1 MKNISTYN
9 IFLVLYIFLFSV
21 CYSQAQNSY
30 EFLPLSD
37 EINQTTISTIIKD
50 DDGML
55 WLGSSG
61 DGVFK
66 YNSLDLKNYKKEAV
80 NNQNSLNSS
89 FIHTLLKDKNNDIWA
104 GTQEGLNIYN
114 RDLDYFKSV
123 NFKKDGEKAK
133 FAVHAINELNDSILL
148 IGTHQFGLLKLNI
161 NNYNFKN
168 VDYKSSYPNT
178 SLLINSI
185 VKTYD
190 GSYIVG
196 TNHGLMSYDPYNNVL
211 QLAKFDSENKYET
224 ITSSIE
230 SIIIDKNKTIW
241 LGTSSKGLMKL
252 YLKNNNYTIENLPI
266 TEKRILSL
274 SIKQNGNLLCGTEN
288 DGLFEIHQ
296 EEEEEE
302 KNKIVNH
309 KFDKNAQNGIK
320 SNSIWSIY
328 TDEKNRIWLGYYNNG
343 IDVYNENYN
352 KFKLLK
358 SITGYPN
365 SLSSSSVTGIIKD
378 DKDRLW
384 ISTTESGIDVY
395 NPKTR
400 EFTNLINKT
409 NNIANGIDKL
419 ETTTIYKDSK
429 GNILIGTWESGFYIL
444 KKNSTRF
451 KNIKKKN
458 SDLKSDKIMSF
469 AEDSEG
475 TIWIGTFFGGLYSY
489 NTFNNKVK
497 HHNSL
502 EFIKH
507 NINTSN
513 IRKVIVD
520 NKDNIWVG
528 TRSGLYRINKND
540 NFSIT
545 PFNNRFKSILGEN
558 NNSTIVYGLFEDN
571 KYNIWIGSLDY
582 GLFKYNYET
591 DKISWF
597 NSNNGLIHESI
608 SSITQDKNGMIWIS
622 GNKGLTKFDSKKNLF
637 TNFNKDDG
645 LSSNKFNYNS
655 VFRDSELLYFGGLN
669 GVNYFNPDKI
679 QYNEEL
685 PLVYLKDLKL
695 SNELARINQAESPLK
710 KSLATTN
717 KLTLN
722 HKQSFFSIEY
732 IGVNYTRSENN
743 QYAYLLEGF
752 DEKWNYV
759 GSKTNATFTNVPAGN
774 YIFQVKA
781 SNNDGLWNETPTK
794 LNIEILP
801 AWWQTKIAW
810 IFYLFTLIILSVISY
825 KIVNTRIKEKRTLKF
840 EREEHKQLEA
850 LNSKKI
856 QFFTNISHEFRTPLT
871 LILNPLNDIIK
882 EDLHNLSKKTKS
894 KLEIIHKNSNRL
906 SRLINELM
914 DFRKLQ
920 FNKMS
925 VNASKIDLI
934 PFIEEVSSHF
944 EDEATKKNIILS
956 VDFSEKPIIIW
967 GDPSML
973 EKIIFNL
980 LSNAFKVTPLDGMV
994 SIFIKKSSDKINFE
1008 LIDPKELFEC
1018 IEIIIEDT
1026 GTGIKKENINKIFD
1040 RFYQVTEFDKQ
1051 YYGGT
1056 GIGLEVVRNFIE
1068 LHKGKIEVSSKV
1080 NIGTQFKIYFP
1091 SGNKHLESSIIS
1103 NKQTDKFISKNTQP
1117 ILAPF
1122 VDVNNK
1128 VNNKTLLIIDDN
1140 SELRSYLNNELSND
1154 YSILLAENG
1163 QLGFNLANKHVPDI
1177 IITDVMMPI
1186 MDGIELCKMI
1196 KNDLR
1201 TSHIPI
1207 MMITAKGM
1215 EIDKIKGIDSG
1226 ADVYLQKPFNM
1237 NVLKSHLKQLISTR
1251 KILFK
1256 KYLSGID
1263 FSENTTSLDQ
1273 EFILNVLGYIN
1284 NNISDN
1290 NLNVENLADELL
1302 LSRSKLYRKIK
1313 ALTGLT
1319 ANEFIRNIRLEKS
1332 KEFIENTEFSISEIC
1347 YKVGFS
1353 SPSYFTKC
1361 FKIQYGYL
1369 PKEIRE
1375 NKI

>member
-1 MKNISTYN
+1 MKNNLKYN
-9 IFLVLYIFLFSV
+9 IFLGIYISLINIIS
-21 CYSQAQNSY
+21 SQYQNNY
-30 EFLPLSD
+30 EFIPLSD
-37 EINQTTISTIIKD
+37 DINQTTISCIVKD

-66 YNSLDLKNYKKEAV
+66 YNSLDFKVYKKEAI
-80 NNQNSLNSS
+80 NNKSTLNSS
-89 FIHTLLKDKNNDIWA
+89 FVHSLLKDKNNNIWA
-104 GTQEGLNIYN
+104 GTQEGLNFYS
-114 RDLDYFKSV
+114 RDLDKFNSITF
-123 NFKKDGEKAK
+123 NEANQNIK
-133 FAVHAINELNDSILL
+133 FAVHAIEEFNDSTLL
-148 IGTHQFGLLKLNI
+148 VGTHQNGLLKLNK
-161 NNYNFKN
+161 NDYSFKRVN
-168 VDYKSSYPNT
+168 YKSNNSIS

-185 VKTYD
+185 VKTED
-190 GSYIVG
+190 EKFIVG
-196 TNHGLMSYDPYNNVL
+196 TNQGLMTFDPYNSTL
-211 QLAKFDSENKYET
+211 QLTKFDLNDKYET
-224 ITSSIE
+224 VESSIE
-230 SIIIDKNKTIW
+230 SILIDNNKTLW
-241 LGTSSKGLMKL
+241 LGTSSKGLIKITNTDDS
-252 YLKNNNYTIENLPI
+252 YKIQNLMI
-266 TEKRILSL
+266 TNKRVLSL
-274 SIKQNGNLLCGTEN
+274 SLKQDGNILCGTEN
-288 DGLFEIHQ
+288 DGLFEISN
-296 EEEEEE
+296 E
-302 KNKIVNH
+302 KNEIENY
-309 KFDKNAQNGIK
+309 KFDKNIQDGIK
-320 SNSIWSIY
+320 SNSIWSTY

-352 KFKLLK
+352 KFKSLR
-358 SITGYPN
+358 SISGYSN

-384 ISTTESGIDVY
+384 ISTTEGGIDVY
-395 NPKTR
+395 DRKTSR
-400 EFTNLINKT
+400 FTNLINNK
-409 NNIANGIDKL
+409 NNIANGLDKL
-419 ETTTIYKDSK
+419 ETTSIFKDSN

-444 KKNSTRF
+444 KKNSKRF
-451 KNIKKKN
+451 KNINN
-458 SDLKSDKIMSF
+458 SNSKLKSDKVMSF
-469 AEDSEG
+469 AEDSNG

-489 NTFNNKVK
+489 NTYNNKVS
-497 HHNSL
+497 HYDSSAFV
-502 EFIKH
+502 EY

-520 NKDNIWVG
+520 NKDNIWIG
-528 TRSGLYRINKND
+528 TRAGLYRINKNEED
-540 NFSIT
+540 SFSIT
-545 PFNNRFKSILGEN
+545 SFNERFKTILGEN
-558 NNSTIVYGLFEDN
+558 ISSTIVYSLFEDEL
-571 KYNIWIGSLDY
+571 KNIWIGSLDY
-582 GLFKYNYET
+582 GLFKYNYDT
-591 DKISWF
+591 DEINWF
-597 NSNNGLIHESI
+597 NNDNGFIHESI
-608 SSITQDKNGMIWIS
+608 SSIAQDQNGHLWIS
-622 GNKGLTKFDSKKNLF
+622 GNKGLTKYDPYKNLF
-637 TNFNKDDG
+637 YNFNKDDG
-645 LSSNKFNYNS
+645 LSSNRFNYNS
-655 VFRDSELLYFGGLN
+655 VFTDNELLYFGGLN
-669 GVNYFNPDKI
+669 GLNYFNPDKI

-695 SNELARINQAESPLK
+695 SNELVAIGDLKSPLQ
-710 KSLATTN
+710 KSLSTTD
-717 KLTLN
+717 KLTLSHN
-722 HKQSFFSIEY
+722 QSFFSIEY
-732 IGVNYTRSENN
+732 VGVNYTRSKNN

-759 GSKTNATFTNVPAGN
+759 GSKTNATFTNVPAGD

-781 SNNDGLWNETPTK
+781 SNNDGLWNEIPTK
-794 LNIEILP
+794 LNIKILP
-801 AWWQTKIAW
+801 AWWQSNLAW
-810 IFYLFTLIILSVISY
+810 LIYLLTLMTISYISY
-825 KIVNTRIKEKRTLKF
+825 KVFIERIRERRILKF

-882 EDLHNLSKKTKS
+882 GDFSNLSLTTKN

-925 VNASKIDLI
+925 VNASKINLI

-944 EDEATKKNIILS
+944 EGEATEKNIILS
-956 VDFSEKPIIIW
+956 VDYSENPINVW

-980 LSNAFKVTPLDGMV
+980 LSNAFKVTPTNGMV
-994 SIFIKKSSDKINFE
+994 SIYINKSSNKINFP
-1008 LIDPKELFEC
+1008 LIDPEKLLES

-1026 GTGIKKENINKIFD
+1026 GSGIKKENINKIFD

-1068 LHKGKIEVSSKV
+1068 LHKGKIEVSSKL
-1080 NIGTQFKIYFP
+1080 NIGTQFKIQLP
-1091 SGNKHLESSIIS
+1091 NGNKHLEIKNKNITVKYNS
-1103 NKQTDKFISKNTQP
+1103 NDNLQTKLTAFENS
-1117 ILAPF
+1117 
-1122 VDVNNK
+1122 NNK
-1128 VNNKTLLIIDDN
+1128 SKDKTLLIIDDN
-1140 SELRSYLNNELSND
+1140 SELRSYLNNELDTN
-1154 YSILLAENG
+1154 YNILLAENG
-1163 QLGFNLANKHVPDI
+1163 KIGFELANKHIPDI
-1177 IITDVMMPI
+1177 IITDVMMPV
-1186 MDGIELCKMI
+1186 MDGIELCEMI

-1215 EIDKIKGIDSG
+1215 EVDKIKGIDSG

-1273 EFILNVLGYIN
+1273 EFILNVLNYIN
-1284 NNISDN
+1284 KNISDN

-1319 ANEFIRNIRLEKS
+1319 ANEFIRNVRLEKS
-1332 KEFIENTEFSISEIC
+1332 KEILENSEFSISEIC

-1361 FKIQYGYL
+1361 FKLQYGVL

-1375 NKI
+1375 DKN

>member
-1 MKNISTYN
+1 MKNNLKYN
-9 IFLVLYIFLFSV
+9 IFLGIYISLINIIS
-21 CYSQAQNSY
+21 SQYQNNY
-30 EFLPLSD
+30 EFIPLSD
-37 EINQTTISTIIKD
+37 DINQTTISCIVKD

-66 YNSLDLKNYKKEAV
+66 YNSLDFKVYKKEAI
-80 NNQNSLNSS
+80 NNKSTLNSS
-89 FIHTLLKDKNNDIWA
+89 FVHSLLKDKNNNIWA
-104 GTQEGLNIYN
+104 GTQEGLNFYS
-114 RDLDYFKSV
+114 RDLDKFNSITF
-123 NFKKDGEKAK
+123 NEANQNIK
-133 FAVHAINELNDSILL
+133 FAVHAIEEFNDSTLL
-148 IGTHQFGLLKLNI
+148 VGTHQNGLLKLNK
-161 NNYNFKN
+161 NDYSFKRVN
-168 VDYKSSYPNT
+168 YKSNNSIS

-185 VKTYD
+185 VKTED
-190 GSYIVG
+190 EKFIVG
-196 TNHGLMSYDPYNNVL
+196 TNQGLMTFDPYNSTL
-211 QLAKFDSENKYET
+211 QLTKFDLNDKYET
-224 ITSSIE
+224 VESSIE
-230 SIIIDKNKTIW
+230 SILIDNNKTLW
-241 LGTSSKGLMKL
+241 LGTSSKGLIKITNTDNS
-252 YLKNNNYTIENLPI
+252 YKIQNLMI
-266 TEKRILSL
+266 TNKRVLSL
-274 SIKQNGNLLCGTEN
+274 SLKQDGNILCGTEN
-288 DGLFEIHQ
+288 DGLFEISN
-296 EEEEEE
+296 E
-302 KNKIVNH
+302 KNEIENY
-309 KFDKNAQNGIK
+309 KFDKNIQDGIK
-320 SNSIWSIY
+320 SNSIWSTY

-352 KFKLLK
+352 KFKSLR
-358 SITGYPN
+358 SISGYSN

-384 ISTTESGIDVY
+384 ISTTEGGIDVY
-395 NPKTR
+395 DKKTSR
-400 EFTNLINKT
+400 FTNLINNK
-409 NNIANGIDKL
+409 NNIANGLDKL
-419 ETTTIYKDSK
+419 ETTSIFKDSN

-444 KKNSTRF
+444 KKNSRRF
-451 KNIKKKN
+451 KNINN
-458 SDLKSDKIMSF
+458 SNSKLKSDKVMSF
-469 AEDSEG
+469 AEDSNG

-489 NTFNNKVK
+489 NTYNNKVS
-497 HHNSL
+497 HYDSSAFV
-502 EFIKH
+502 EY

-520 NKDNIWVG
+520 NKDNIWIG
-528 TRSGLYRINKND
+528 TRAGLYRINKNEED
-540 NFSIT
+540 SFSIT
-545 PFNNRFKSILGEN
+545 SFNERFKTILGEN
-558 NNSTIVYGLFEDN
+558 ISSTIVYSLFEDEL
-571 KYNIWIGSLDY
+571 KNIWIGSLDY
-582 GLFKYNYET
+582 GLFKYNYDT
-591 DKISWF
+591 DEINWF
-597 NSNNGLIHESI
+597 NNDNGFIHESI
-608 SSITQDKNGMIWIS
+608 SSIAQDQNGHLWIS
-622 GNKGLTKFDSKKNLF
+622 GNKGLTKYDPYKNLF
-637 TNFNKDDG
+637 YNFNKDDG

-655 VFRDSELLYFGGLN
+655 VFTDNELLYFGGLN
-669 GVNYFNPDKI
+669 GLNYFNPDKI

-695 SNELARINQAESPLK
+695 SNELVAIGDLKSPLQ
-710 KSLATTN
+710 KSLSTTD
-717 KLTLN
+717 KLTLSHN
-722 HKQSFFSIEY
+722 QSFFSIEY
-732 IGVNYTRSENN
+732 VGVNYTRSKNN

-759 GSKTNATFTNVPAGN
+759 GSKTNATFTNVPAGD

-781 SNNDGLWNETPTK
+781 SNNDGLWNEIPTK
-794 LNIEILP
+794 LNIKILP
-801 AWWQTKIAW
+801 AWWQSNLAW
-810 IFYLFTLIILSVISY
+810 LIYLLTLMTISYISY
-825 KIVNTRIKEKRTLKF
+825 KVFIERIRERRILKF

-882 EDLHNLSKKTKS
+882 GDFSNLSLTTKN

-925 VNASKIDLI
+925 VNASKINLI

-944 EDEATKKNIILS
+944 EGEATEKNIILS
-956 VDFSEKPIIIW
+956 VDYSENPINVW

-980 LSNAFKVTPLDGMV
+980 LSNAFKVTPTNGMV
-994 SIFIKKSSDKINFE
+994 SIYINKSSNKINFP
-1008 LIDPKELFEC
+1008 LIDPEKLLES

-1026 GTGIKKENINKIFD
+1026 GSGIKKENINKIFD

-1068 LHKGKIEVSSKV
+1068 LHKGKIEVSSKL
-1080 NIGTQFKIYFP
+1080 NIGTQFKIQLP
-1091 SGNKHLESSIIS
+1091 NGNKHLEIKNITVKYNS
-1103 NKQTDKFISKNTQP
+1103 NDNLQTKLTAFENS
-1117 ILAPF
+1117 
-1122 VDVNNK
+1122 NNK
-1128 VNNKTLLIIDDN
+1128 SKDKTLLIIDDN
-1140 SELRSYLNNELSND
+1140 SELRSYLNNELDSN
-1154 YSILLAENG
+1154 YNILLAENG
-1163 QLGFNLANKHVPDI
+1163 KIGFELANKHIPDI
-1177 IITDVMMPI
+1177 IITDVMMPV
-1186 MDGIELCKMI
+1186 MDGIELCEMI

-1215 EIDKIKGIDSG
+1215 EVDKIKGIDSG

-1273 EFILNVLGYIN
+1273 EFILNVLNYIN
-1284 NNISDN
+1284 KNISDN

-1319 ANEFIRNIRLEKS
+1319 ANEFIRNVRLEKS
-1332 KEFIENTEFSISEIC
+1332 KEILENSEFSISEIC

-1361 FKIQYGYL
+1361 FKLQYGVL

-1375 NKI
+1375 DKN

>member
-1 MKNISTYN
+1 MKNNLKYN
-9 IFLVLYIFLFSV
+9 IFLGIYISLINIIS
-21 CYSQAQNSY
+21 SQYQNNY
-30 EFLPLSD
+30 EFIPLSD
-37 EINQTTISTIIKD
+37 DINQTTISCIVKD

-66 YNSLDLKNYKKEAV
+66 YNSLDFKVYKKEAI
-80 NNQNSLNSS
+80 NNKSTLNSS
-89 FIHTLLKDKNNDIWA
+89 FVHSLLKDKNNNIWA
-104 GTQEGLNIYN
+104 GTQEGLNFYS
-114 RDLDYFKSV
+114 RDLDKFNSITF
-123 NFKKDGEKAK
+123 NEANQNIK
-133 FAVHAINELNDSILL
+133 FAVHAIEEFNDSTLL
-148 IGTHQFGLLKLNI
+148 VGTHQNGLLKLNK
-161 NNYNFKN
+161 NDYSFKRVN
-168 VDYKSSYPNT
+168 YKSNNSIS

-185 VKTYD
+185 VKTED
-190 GSYIVG
+190 EKFIVG
-196 TNHGLMSYDPYNNVL
+196 TNQGLMTFDPYNSTL
-211 QLAKFDSENKYET
+211 QLTKFDLNDKYET
-224 ITSSIE
+224 VESSIE
-230 SIIIDKNKTIW
+230 SILIDNNKTLW
-241 LGTSSKGLMKL
+241 LGTSSKGLIKITNTDDS
-252 YLKNNNYTIENLPI
+252 YKIQNLMI
-266 TEKRILSL
+266 TNKRVLSL
-274 SIKQNGNLLCGTEN
+274 SLKQDGNILCGTEN
-288 DGLFEIHQ
+288 DGLFEISN
-296 EEEEEE
+296 E
-302 KNKIVNH
+302 KNEIENY
-309 KFDKNAQNGIK
+309 KFDKNIQDGIK
-320 SNSIWSIY
+320 SNSIWSTY

-352 KFKLLK
+352 KFKSLR
-358 SITGYPN
+358 SISGYSN

-384 ISTTESGIDVY
+384 ISTTEGGIDVY
-395 NPKTR
+395 DRKTSR
-400 EFTNLINKT
+400 FTNLINNK
-409 NNIANGIDKL
+409 NNIANGLDKL
-419 ETTTIYKDSK
+419 ETTSIFKDSN

-444 KKNSTRF
+444 KKNSKRF
-451 KNIKKKN
+451 KNINN
-458 SDLKSDKIMSF
+458 SNSKLKSDKVMSF
-469 AEDSEG
+469 AEDSNG

-489 NTFNNKVK
+489 NTYNNKVS
-497 HHNSL
+497 HYDSSAFV
-502 EFIKH
+502 EY

-520 NKDNIWVG
+520 NKDNIWIG
-528 TRSGLYRINKND
+528 TRAGLYRINKNEED
-540 NFSIT
+540 SFSIT
-545 PFNNRFKSILGEN
+545 SFNERFKTILGEN
-558 NNSTIVYGLFEDN
+558 ISSTIVYSLFEDEL
-571 KYNIWIGSLDY
+571 KNIWIGSLDY
-582 GLFKYNYET
+582 GLFKYNYDT
-591 DKISWF
+591 DEINWF
-597 NSNNGLIHESI
+597 NNDNGFIHESI
-608 SSITQDKNGMIWIS
+608 SSIAQDQNGHLWIS
-622 GNKGLTKFDSKKNLF
+622 GNKGLTKYDPYKNLF
-637 TNFNKDDG
+637 YNFNKDDG

-655 VFRDSELLYFGGLN
+655 VFTDNELLYFGGLN
-669 GVNYFNPDKI
+669 GLNYFNPDKI

-695 SNELARINQAESPLK
+695 SNELVAIGDLKSPLQ
-710 KSLATTN
+710 KSLSTTD
-717 KLTLN
+717 KLTLSHN
-722 HKQSFFSIEY
+722 QSFFSIEY
-732 IGVNYTRSENN
+732 VGVNYTRSKNN

-759 GSKTNATFTNVPAGN
+759 GSKTNATFTNVPAGD

-781 SNNDGLWNETPTK
+781 SNNDGLWNEIPTK
-794 LNIEILP
+794 LNIKILP
-801 AWWQTKIAW
+801 AWWQSNLAW
-810 IFYLFTLIILSVISY
+810 LIYLLTLMTISYISY
-825 KIVNTRIKEKRTLKF
+825 KVFIDRIRERRILKF

-882 EDLHNLSKKTKS
+882 GDFSNLSLTTKN

-925 VNASKIDLI
+925 VNASKINLI

-944 EDEATKKNIILS
+944 EGEATEKNIILS
-956 VDFSEKPIIIW
+956 VDYSENPINVW

-980 LSNAFKVTPLDGMV
+980 LSNAFKVTPTNGMV
-994 SIFIKKSSDKINFE
+994 SIYINKSSNKINFP
-1008 LIDPKELFEC
+1008 LIDPEKLLES

-1026 GTGIKKENINKIFD
+1026 GSGIKKENINKIFD

-1068 LHKGKIEVSSKV
+1068 LHKGKIEVSSKL
-1080 NIGTQFKIYFP
+1080 NIGTQFKIQLP
-1091 SGNKHLESSIIS
+1091 NGNKHLEIKNKNITVKYNS
-1103 NKQTDKFISKNTQP
+1103 NDNLQTKLTAFENS
-1117 ILAPF
+1117 
-1122 VDVNNK
+1122 NNK
-1128 VNNKTLLIIDDN
+1128 SKDKTLLIIDDN
-1140 SELRSYLNNELSND
+1140 SELRSYLNNELDTN
-1154 YSILLAENG
+1154 YNILLAENG
-1163 QLGFNLANKHVPDI
+1163 KIGFELANKHIPDI
-1177 IITDVMMPI
+1177 IITDVMMPV
-1186 MDGIELCKMI
+1186 MDGIELCEMI

-1215 EIDKIKGIDSG
+1215 EVDKIKGIDSG

-1273 EFILNVLGYIN
+1273 EFILNVLNYIN
-1284 NNISDN
+1284 KNISDN

-1319 ANEFIRNIRLEKS
+1319 ANEFIRNVRLEKS
-1332 KEFIENTEFSISEIC
+1332 KEILENSEFSISEIC

-1361 FKIQYGYL
+1361 FKLQYGVL

-1375 NKI
+1375 DKN

>member
-1 MKNISTYN
+1 MKNNLKYN
-9 IFLVLYIFLFSV
+9 IFLGIYISLINIIS
-21 CYSQAQNSY
+21 SQYQNNY
-30 EFLPLSD
+30 EFIPLSD
-37 EINQTTISTIIKD
+37 DINQTTISCIVKD

-66 YNSLDLKNYKKEAV
+66 YNSLDFKVYKKEAI
-80 NNQNSLNSS
+80 NNKSTLNSS
-89 FIHTLLKDKNNDIWA
+89 FVHSLLKDKNNNIWA
-104 GTQEGLNIYN
+104 GTQEGLNFYS
-114 RDLDYFKSV
+114 RDLDKFNSITF
-123 NFKKDGEKAK
+123 NEANQNIK
-133 FAVHAINELNDSILL
+133 FAVHAIEEFNDSTLL
-148 IGTHQFGLLKLNI
+148 VGTHQNGLLKLNK
-161 NNYNFKN
+161 NDYSFKRVN
-168 VDYKSSYPNT
+168 YKSNNSIS

-185 VKTYD
+185 VKTED
-190 GSYIVG
+190 EKFIVG
-196 TNHGLMSYDPYNNVL
+196 TNQGLMTFDPYNSTL
-211 QLAKFDSENKYET
+211 QLTKFDLNDKYET
-224 ITSSIE
+224 VESSIE
-230 SIIIDKNKTIW
+230 SILIDNNKTLW
-241 LGTSSKGLMKL
+241 LGTSSKGLIKITNTDDS
-252 YLKNNNYTIENLPI
+252 YKIQNLMI
-266 TEKRILSL
+266 TNKRVLSL
-274 SIKQNGNLLCGTEN
+274 SLKQDGNILCGTEN
-288 DGLFEIHQ
+288 DGLFEISN
-296 EEEEEE
+296 E
-302 KNKIVNH
+302 KNEIENY
-309 KFDKNAQNGIK
+309 KFDKNIQDGIK
-320 SNSIWSIY
+320 SNSIWSTY

-352 KFKLLK
+352 KFKSLR
-358 SITGYPN
+358 SISGYSN

-384 ISTTESGIDVY
+384 ISTTEGGIDVY
-395 NPKTR
+395 DRKTSR
-400 EFTNLINKT
+400 FTNLINNK
-409 NNIANGIDKL
+409 NNIANGLDKL
-419 ETTTIYKDSK
+419 ETTSIFKDSN

-444 KKNSTRF
+444 KKNSKRF
-451 KNIKKKN
+451 KNINN
-458 SDLKSDKIMSF
+458 SNSKLKSDKVMSF
-469 AEDSEG
+469 AEDSNG

-489 NTFNNKVK
+489 NTYNNKVS
-497 HHNSL
+497 HYDSSAFV
-502 EFIKH
+502 EY

-520 NKDNIWVG
+520 NKDNIWIG
-528 TRSGLYRINKND
+528 TRAGLYRINKNEED
-540 NFSIT
+540 SFSIT
-545 PFNNRFKSILGEN
+545 SFNERFKTILGEN
-558 NNSTIVYGLFEDN
+558 ISSTIVYSLFEDEL
-571 KYNIWIGSLDY
+571 KNIWIGSLDY
-582 GLFKYNYET
+582 GLFKYNYDT
-591 DKISWF
+591 DEINWF
-597 NSNNGLIHESI
+597 NNDNGFIHESI
-608 SSITQDKNGMIWIS
+608 SSIAQDQNRHLWIS
-622 GNKGLTKFDSKKNLF
+622 GNKGLTKYDPYKNLF
-637 TNFNKDDG
+637 YNFNKDDG

-655 VFRDSELLYFGGLN
+655 VFTDNELLYFGGLN
-669 GVNYFNPDKI
+669 GLNYFNPDKI

-695 SNELARINQAESPLK
+695 SNELVAIGDLKSPLQ
-710 KSLATTN
+710 KSLSTTD
-717 KLTLN
+717 KLTLSHN
-722 HKQSFFSIEY
+722 QSFFSIEY
-732 IGVNYTRSENN
+732 VGVNYTRSKNN

-759 GSKTNATFTNVPAGN
+759 GSKTNATFTNVPAGD

-781 SNNDGLWNETPTK
+781 SNNDGLWNEIPTK
-794 LNIEILP
+794 LNIKILP
-801 AWWQTKIAW
+801 AWWQSNLAW
-810 IFYLFTLIILSVISY
+810 LIYLLTLMTISYISY
-825 KIVNTRIKEKRTLKF
+825 KVVIERIRERRILKF

-882 EDLHNLSKKTKS
+882 GDFSNLSLTTKN

-925 VNASKIDLI
+925 VNASKINLI

-944 EDEATKKNIILS
+944 EGEATEKNIILS
-956 VDFSEKPIIIW
+956 VDYSENPINVW

-980 LSNAFKVTPLDGMV
+980 LSNAFKVTPTNGMV
-994 SIFIKKSSDKINFE
+994 SIYINKSSNKINFP
-1008 LIDPKELFEC
+1008 LIDPEKLLES

-1026 GTGIKKENINKIFD
+1026 GSGIKKENINKIFD

-1068 LHKGKIEVSSKV
+1068 LHKGKIEVSSKL
-1080 NIGTQFKIYFP
+1080 NIGTQFKIQLP
-1091 SGNKHLESSIIS
+1091 NGNKHLEIKNKNITVKYNS
-1103 NKQTDKFISKNTQP
+1103 NDNLQTKLTAFENS
-1117 ILAPF
+1117 
-1122 VDVNNK
+1122 NNK
-1128 VNNKTLLIIDDN
+1128 SKDKTLLIIDDN
-1140 SELRSYLNNELSND
+1140 SELRSYLNNELDTN
-1154 YSILLAENG
+1154 YNILLAENG
-1163 QLGFNLANKHVPDI
+1163 KIGFELANKHIPDI
-1177 IITDVMMPI
+1177 IITDVMMPV
-1186 MDGIELCKMI
+1186 MDGIELCEMI

-1215 EIDKIKGIDSG
+1215 EVDKIKGIDSG

-1273 EFILNVLGYIN
+1273 EFILNVLNYIN
-1284 NNISDN
+1284 KNISDN

-1319 ANEFIRNIRLEKS
+1319 ANEFIRNVRLEKS
-1332 KEFIENTEFSISEIC
+1332 KEILENSEFSISEIC

-1361 FKIQYGYL
+1361 FKLQYGVL

-1375 NKI
+1375 DKN

>member
-1 MKNISTYN
+1 MKNNLKYN
-9 IFLVLYIFLFSV
+9 IFLGIYISLINIIS
-21 CYSQAQNSY
+21 SQYQNNY
-30 EFLPLSD
+30 EFIPLSD
-37 EINQTTISTIIKD
+37 DINQTTISCIVKD

-66 YNSLDLKNYKKEAV
+66 YNSLDFKVYKKEAI
-80 NNQNSLNSS
+80 NNKSTLNSS
-89 FIHTLLKDKNNDIWA
+89 FVHSLLKDKNNNIWA
-104 GTQEGLNIYN
+104 GTQEGLNFYS
-114 RDLDYFKSV
+114 RDLDKFNSITF
-123 NFKKDGEKAK
+123 NEANQNIK
-133 FAVHAINELNDSILL
+133 FAVHAIEEFNDSTLL
-148 IGTHQFGLLKLNI
+148 VGTHQNGLLKLNK
-161 NNYNFKN
+161 NDYSFKRVN
-168 VDYKSSYPNT
+168 YKSNNSIS

-185 VKTYD
+185 VKTED
-190 GSYIVG
+190 EKFIVG
-196 TNHGLMSYDPYNNVL
+196 TNQGLMTFDPYNSTL
-211 QLAKFDSENKYET
+211 QLTKFDLNDKYET
-224 ITSSIE
+224 VESSIE
-230 SIIIDKNKTIW
+230 SILIDNNKTLW
-241 LGTSSKGLMKL
+241 LGTSSKGLIKITNTDDS
-252 YLKNNNYTIENLPI
+252 YKIQNLMI
-266 TEKRILSL
+266 TNKRVLSL
-274 SIKQNGNLLCGTEN
+274 SLKQDGNILCGTEN
-288 DGLFEIHQ
+288 DGLFEISN
-296 EEEEEE
+296 E
-302 KNKIVNH
+302 KNEIENY
-309 KFDKNAQNGIK
+309 KFDKNIQDGIK
-320 SNSIWSIY
+320 SNSIWSTY

-352 KFKLLK
+352 KFKSLR
-358 SITGYPN
+358 SISGYSN

-384 ISTTESGIDVY
+384 ISTTEGGIDVY
-395 NPKTR
+395 DKKTSR
-400 EFTNLINKT
+400 FTNLINNK
-409 NNIANGIDKL
+409 NNIANGLDKL
-419 ETTTIYKDSK
+419 ETTSIFKDSN

-444 KKNSTRF
+444 KKNSKRF
-451 KNIKKKN
+451 KNINN
-458 SDLKSDKIMSF
+458 SNSKLKSDKVMSF
-469 AEDSEG
+469 AEDSNG

-489 NTFNNKVK
+489 NTYNNKVS
-497 HHNSL
+497 HYDSSAFV
-502 EFIKH
+502 EY

-520 NKDNIWVG
+520 NKDNIWIG
-528 TRSGLYRINKND
+528 TRAGLYRINKNEED
-540 NFSIT
+540 SFSIT
-545 PFNNRFKSILGEN
+545 SFNESFKTILGEN
-558 NNSTIVYGLFEDN
+558 ISSTIVYSLFEDEL
-571 KYNIWIGSLDY
+571 KNIWIGSLDY
-582 GLFKYNYET
+582 GLFKYNYDT
-591 DKISWF
+591 DEINWF
-597 NSNNGLIHESI
+597 NNDNGFIHESI
-608 SSITQDKNGMIWIS
+608 SSIAQDQNGHLWIS
-622 GNKGLTKFDSKKNLF
+622 GNKGLTKYDPYKNLF
-637 TNFNKDDG
+637 YNFNKDDG
-645 LSSNKFNYNS
+645 LSSNRFNYNS
-655 VFRDSELLYFGGLN
+655 VFTDNELLYFGGLN
-669 GVNYFNPDKI
+669 GLNYFNPNKI

-695 SNELARINQAESPLK
+695 SNELVTIGDLKSPLQ
-710 KSLATTN
+710 KSLSTTD
-717 KLTLN
+717 KLTLSHN
-722 HKQSFFSIEY
+722 QSFFSIEY
-732 IGVNYTRSENN
+732 VGVNYTRSKNN

-781 SNNDGLWNETPTK
+781 SNNDGLWNEIPTK
-794 LNIEILP
+794 LNIKILP
-801 AWWQTKIAW
+801 AWWQSNLAW
-810 IFYLFTLIILSVISY
+810 LIYLLTIMTISYISY
-825 KIVNTRIKEKRTLKF
+825 KVFIERIRERRILKF

-882 EDLHNLSKKTKS
+882 GDFSNLSLTTKN

-925 VNASKIDLI
+925 VNASKINLI

-944 EDEATKKNIILS
+944 EGEATEKNIILS
-956 VDFSEKPIIIW
+956 VDYSENPINVW

-980 LSNAFKVTPLDGMV
+980 LSNAFKVTPTNGMV
-994 SIFIKKSSDKINFE
+994 SIYINKSSNKINFP
-1008 LIDPKELFEC
+1008 LIDPEKLLES

-1026 GTGIKKENINKIFD
+1026 GSGIKKENINKIFD

-1068 LHKGKIEVSSKV
+1068 LHKGKIEVSSKL
-1080 NIGTQFKIYFP
+1080 NIGTQFKIQLP
-1091 SGNKHLESSIIS
+1091 NGNKHLEIKNKNITVKYNS
-1103 NKQTDKFISKNTQP
+1103 NDNLQTKLTAFENS
-1117 ILAPF
+1117 
-1122 VDVNNK
+1122 NNK
-1128 VNNKTLLIIDDN
+1128 SKDKTLLIIDDN
-1140 SELRSYLNNELSND
+1140 SELRSYLNNELDTN
-1154 YSILLAENG
+1154 YNILLAENG
-1163 QLGFNLANKHVPDI
+1163 KIGFELANKHIPDI
-1177 IITDVMMPI
+1177 IITDVMMPV
-1186 MDGIELCKMI
+1186 MDGIELCEMI

-1215 EIDKIKGIDSG
+1215 EVDKIKGIDSG

-1273 EFILNVLGYIN
+1273 EFILNVLNYIN
-1284 NNISDN
+1284 KNISDN

-1319 ANEFIRNIRLEKS
+1319 ANEFIRNVRLEKS
-1332 KEFIENTEFSISEIC
+1332 KEILENSEFSISEIC

-1361 FKIQYGYL
+1361 FKLQYGVL
-1369 PKEIRE
+1369 PKEVRE
-1375 NKI
+1375 DKN

>member
-1 MKNISTYN
+1 MNNILKFN
-9 IFLVLYIFLFSV
+9 VFLGLYILLLNPSFSQ
-21 CYSQAQNSY
+21 YENSY
-30 EFLPLSD
+30 EFISLSD
-37 EINQTTISTIIKD
+37 DINQTTISSIIKD

-66 YNSLDLKNYKKEAV
+66 YNSLDFKNYKKETT
-80 NNQNSLNSS
+80 NNEKSLNSS
-89 FIHTLLKDKNNDIWA
+89 FIHTLLKDKNNNIWA
-104 GTQEGLNIYN
+104 GTQEGLNIYD
-114 RDLDYFKSV
+114 RELDIFNSVVFKE
-123 NFKKDGEKAK
+123 NGDKLK
-133 FAVHAINELNDSILL
+133 FAVHAIREINDSTL
-148 IGTHQFGLLKLNI
+148 IVGTHQSGLLKLNK
-161 NNYNFKN
+161 NNYEFDRIKFNSDN
-168 VDYKSSYPNT
+168 SISN
-178 SLLINSI
+178 LLINSI
-185 VKTYD
+185 VKTHETKF
-190 GSYIVG
+190 IVG
-196 TNHGLMSYDPYNNVL
+196 TNQGLMSFDPYNNIL
-211 QLAKFDSENKYET
+211 QTAKFDLNTRYET
-224 ITSSIE
+224 IKSSIE
-230 SIIIDKNKTIW
+230 SILIDKNKTIW
-241 LGTSSKGLMKL
+241 LGTTSNGIIKISTI
-252 YLKNNNYTIENLPI
+252 NDTYTIKNIPI
-266 TEKRILSL
+266 TNKRILSL

-288 DGLFEIHQ
+288 DGLFEIH
-296 EEEEEE
+296 
-302 KNKIVNH
+302 KKNNKIINH
-309 KFDKNAQNGIK
+309 KFDKNIQDGIK
-320 SNSIWSIY
+320 SNSIWSTY
-328 TDEKNRIWLGYYNNG
+328 TDDKNRVWLGYYNNG

-352 KFKLLK
+352 KFKSLR
-358 SITGYPN
+358 SISGYSN

-378 DKDRLW
+378 DKNRLW
-384 ISTTESGIDVY
+384 FSTTESGVDVF
-395 NPKTR
+395 NPESRK
-400 EFTNLINKT
+400 FTNLINKN
-409 NNIANGIDKL
+409 NNIAYGLDKL
-419 ETTTIYKDSK
+419 ETTSIYKDSK

-444 KKNSTRF
+444 KKNSNRF
-451 KNIKKKN
+451 KNIKKIN
-458 SDLKSDKIMSF
+458 SKLKSDKIMSF
-469 AEDSEG
+469 AEDSNG
-475 TIWIGTFFGGLYSY
+475 KIWIGTFSSGLHSY
-489 NTFNNKVK
+489 NSYTNKVT
-497 HHNSL
+497 HYNSS
-502 EFIKH
+502 EFVEY

-513 IRKVIVD
+513 IRKVFVD
-520 NKDNIWVG
+520 NKDNVWVG
-528 TRSGLYRINKND
+528 TRAGLYRINKVKNESYNITSFND
-540 NFSIT
+540 
-545 PFNNRFKSILGEN
+545 RFKTILGKDIS
-558 NNSTIVYGLFEDN
+558 STIVFSLFEDN
-571 KYNIWIGSLDY
+571 LNNIWIGSLDY
-582 GLFKYNYET
+582 GLFKYNYND
-591 DKISWF
+591 DKINWY
-597 NSNNGLIHESI
+597 NNENGFIHESI
-608 SSITQDKNGMIWIS
+608 SSITQDKNGHIWVT
-622 GNKGLTKFDSKKNLF
+622 GNKGLTKFNPNENLF

-655 VFRDSELLYFGGLN
+655 VFKDSELLYFGGLN

-685 PLVYLKDLKL
+685 PTVYLKDLKL
-695 SNELARINQAESPLK
+695 ANKLVSIDDSNSPLN
-710 KSLATTN
+710 KSLSTTE
-717 KLTLN
+717 KLILN
-722 HKQSFFSIEY
+722 HNQSFFSIEY
-732 IGVNYTRSENN
+732 VGVNYTRSENN

-774 YIFQVKA
+774 YLFKVKA
-781 SNNDGLWNETPTK
+781 SNNDGLWNEIPTK
-794 LNIEILP
+794 LNIKILP
-801 AWWQTKIAW
+801 AWWNSNLAW
-810 IFYLFTLIILSVISY
+810 FIYVLTLGLVTYITFRVF
-825 KIVNTRIKEKRTLKF
+825 NERIREKRILKF

-882 EDLHNLSKKTKS
+882 GDFNTLSQATKN

-944 EDEATKKNIILS
+944 EDEATQKNIILS
-956 VDFSEKPIIIW
+956 VDYSEKPIKVW

-980 LSNAFKVTPLDGMV
+980 LSNAFKVTPTNGMV
-994 SIFIKKSSDKINFE
+994 SIYINNNINKINFPLVSSE
-1008 LIDPKELFEC
+1008 KLLGS

-1026 GTGIKKENINKIFD
+1026 GAGIKKENINKIFD

-1068 LHKGKIEVSSKV
+1068 LHKGKIGVSSKL
-1080 NIGTQFKIYFP
+1080 NIGTQFKIQLP
-1091 SGNKHLESSIIS
+1091 KGNKHLKITNNKETVKHNLNDNLQTKLTAFESS
-1103 NKQTDKFISKNTQP
+1103 NKSYD
-1117 ILAPF
+1117 
-1122 VDVNNK
+1122 
-1128 VNNKTLLIIDDN
+1128 KTLLIIDDN
-1140 SELRSYLNNELSND
+1140 SELRSYLKNELNNN
-1154 YSILLAENG
+1154 YNILLAENG
-1163 QLGFNLANKHVPDI
+1163 KIGFELANKHIPDI
-1177 IITDVMMPI
+1177 IVTDVMMPVI
-1186 MDGIELCKMI
+1186 DGIELCKMI

-1273 EFILNVLGYIN
+1273 EFILNVLDYIN
-1284 NNISDN
+1284 KNISDN

-1319 ANEFIRNIRLEKS
+1319 ANEFIRNVRLEKS
-1332 KEFIENTEFSISEIC
+1332 KEILENSEFSISEIC

-1361 FKIQYGYL
+1361 FKVQYGIL

-1375 NKI
+1375 DKTK

>member
-1 MKNISTYN
+1 MKNNLKYN
-9 IFLVLYIFLFSV
+9 IFLGIYISLINIIS
-21 CYSQAQNSY
+21 SQYQNNY
-30 EFLPLSD
+30 EFIPLSD
-37 EINQTTISTIIKD
+37 DINQTTISCIVKD

-66 YNSLDLKNYKKEAV
+66 YNSLDFKVYKKEAI
-80 NNQNSLNSS
+80 NNKSTLNSS
-89 FIHTLLKDKNNDIWA
+89 FVHSLLKDKNNNIWA
-104 GTQEGLNIYN
+104 GTQEGLNFYS
-114 RDLDYFKSV
+114 RDLDKFNSITF
-123 NFKKDGEKAK
+123 NEANQNIK
-133 FAVHAINELNDSILL
+133 FAVHAIEEFNDSTLL
-148 IGTHQFGLLKLNI
+148 VGTHQNGLLKLNK
-161 NNYNFKN
+161 NDYSFKRVN
-168 VDYKSSYPNT
+168 YKSNNSIS

-185 VKTYD
+185 VKTED
-190 GSYIVG
+190 EKFIVG
-196 TNHGLMSYDPYNNVL
+196 TNQGLMTFDPYNSTL
-211 QLAKFDSENKYET
+211 QLTKFDLNDKYET
-224 ITSSIE
+224 VESSIE
-230 SIIIDKNKTIW
+230 SILIDNNKTLW
-241 LGTSSKGLMKL
+241 LGTSSKGLIKITNTDDS
-252 YLKNNNYTIENLPI
+252 YKIQNLMI
-266 TEKRILSL
+266 TNKRVLSL
-274 SIKQNGNLLCGTEN
+274 SLKQDGNILCGTEN
-288 DGLFEIHQ
+288 DGLFEISN
-296 EEEEEE
+296 E
-302 KNKIVNH
+302 KNEIENY
-309 KFDKNAQNGIK
+309 KFDKNIQDGIK
-320 SNSIWSIY
+320 SNSIWSTY

-352 KFKLLK
+352 KFKSLR
-358 SITGYPN
+358 SISGYSN

-384 ISTTESGIDVY
+384 ISTTEGGIDVY
-395 NPKTR
+395 DKKTSR
-400 EFTNLINKT
+400 FTNLINNK
-409 NNIANGIDKL
+409 NNIANGLDKL
-419 ETTTIYKDSK
+419 ETTSIFKDSN

-444 KKNSTRF
+444 KKNSKRF
-451 KNIKKKN
+451 KNINN
-458 SDLKSDKIMSF
+458 SNSKLKSDKVMSF
-469 AEDSEG
+469 AEDSNG

-489 NTFNNKVK
+489 NTYNNKVT
-497 HHNSL
+497 HYDSSTFV
-502 EFIKH
+502 EY

-520 NKDNIWVG
+520 NKDNIWIG
-528 TRSGLYRINKND
+528 TRAGLYRINKNEED
-540 NFSIT
+540 SFSIT
-545 PFNNRFKSILGEN
+545 SFNESFKTILGEN
-558 NNSTIVYGLFEDN
+558 ISSTIVYSLFEDEL
-571 KYNIWIGSLDY
+571 KNIWIGSLDY
-582 GLFKYNYET
+582 GLFKYNYDT
-591 DKISWF
+591 DEINWF
-597 NSNNGLIHESI
+597 NNDNGFIHESI
-608 SSITQDKNGMIWIS
+608 SSIAQDQNGHLWIS
-622 GNKGLTKFDSKKNLF
+622 GNKGLTKYDPYKNLF
-637 TNFNKDDG
+637 YNFNKDDG
-645 LSSNKFNYNS
+645 LSSNRFNYNS
-655 VFRDSELLYFGGLN
+655 VFTDNELLYFGGLN
-669 GVNYFNPDKI
+669 GLNYFNPDKI

-695 SNELARINQAESPLK
+695 SNELVAIGDLKSPLQ
-710 KSLATTN
+710 KSLSTTD
-717 KLTLN
+717 KLTLSHN
-722 HKQSFFSIEY
+722 QSFFSIEY
-732 IGVNYTRSENN
+732 VGVNYTRSKNN

-781 SNNDGLWNETPTK
+781 SNNDGLWNEIPTK
-794 LNIEILP
+794 LNIKILP
-801 AWWQTKIAW
+801 AWWQSNLAW
-810 IFYLFTLIILSVISY
+810 LIYLLTIMTISYISY
-825 KIVNTRIKEKRTLKF
+825 KVFIERIRERRILKF

-882 EDLHNLSKKTKS
+882 GDFSNLSLTTKN

-925 VNASKIDLI
+925 VNASKINLI

-944 EDEATKKNIILS
+944 EGEATEKNIILS
-956 VDFSEKPIIIW
+956 VDYSENPINVW

-980 LSNAFKVTPLDGMV
+980 LSNAFKVTPTNGMV
-994 SIFIKKSSDKINFE
+994 SIYINKSSNKINFP
-1008 LIDPKELFEC
+1008 LIDPEKLLES

-1026 GTGIKKENINKIFD
+1026 GSGIKKENINKIFD

-1068 LHKGKIEVSSKV
+1068 LHKGKIEVSSKL
-1080 NIGTQFKIYFP
+1080 NIGTQFKIQLP
-1091 SGNKHLESSIIS
+1091 NGNKHLEIKNNTVKYNS
-1103 NKQTDKFISKNTQP
+1103 NDNLQTKLTAFENS
-1117 ILAPF
+1117 
-1122 VDVNNK
+1122 NNK
-1128 VNNKTLLIIDDN
+1128 SKDKTLLIIDDN
-1140 SELRSYLNNELSND
+1140 SELRSYLNNELDTN
-1154 YSILLAENG
+1154 YNILLAENG
-1163 QLGFNLANKHVPDI
+1163 KIGFELANKHIPDI
-1177 IITDVMMPI
+1177 IITDVMMPV

-1215 EIDKIKGIDSG
+1215 EVDKIKGIDSG

-1273 EFILNVLGYIN
+1273 EFILNVLNYIN
-1284 NNISDN
+1284 KNISDN

-1319 ANEFIRNIRLEKS
+1319 ANEFIRNVRLEKS
-1332 KEFIENTEFSISEIC
+1332 KEILENSEFSISEIC

-1361 FKIQYGYL
+1361 FKLQYGVL

-1375 NKI
+1375 DKN

>member
-1 MKNISTYN
+1 MKNNLKYN
-9 IFLVLYIFLFSV
+9 IFLGIYISLINIIS
-21 CYSQAQNSY
+21 SQYQNNY
-30 EFLPLSD
+30 EFIPLSD
-37 EINQTTISTIIKD
+37 DINQTTISCIVKD

-66 YNSLDLKNYKKEAV
+66 YNSLDFKVYKKEAI
-80 NNQNSLNSS
+80 NNKSTLNSS
-89 FIHTLLKDKNNDIWA
+89 FVHSLLKDKNNNIWA
-104 GTQEGLNIYN
+104 GTQEGLNFYS
-114 RDLDYFKSV
+114 RDLDKFNSITF
-123 NFKKDGEKAK
+123 NEANQNIK
-133 FAVHAINELNDSILL
+133 FAVHAIEEFNDSTLL
-148 IGTHQFGLLKLNI
+148 VGTHQNGLLKLNK
-161 NNYNFKN
+161 NDYSFKRVN
-168 VDYKSSYPNT
+168 YKSNNSIS

-185 VKTYD
+185 VKTED
-190 GSYIVG
+190 EKFIVG
-196 TNHGLMSYDPYNNVL
+196 TNQGLMTFDPYNSTL
-211 QLAKFDSENKYET
+211 QLTKFDLNDKYET
-224 ITSSIE
+224 VESSIE
-230 SIIIDKNKTIW
+230 SILIDNNKTLW
-241 LGTSSKGLMKL
+241 LGTSSKGLIKITNTDDS
-252 YLKNNNYTIENLPI
+252 YKIQNLMI
-266 TEKRILSL
+266 TNKRVLSL
-274 SIKQNGNLLCGTEN
+274 SLKQDGNILCGTEN
-288 DGLFEIHQ
+288 DGLFEISN
-296 EEEEEE
+296 E
-302 KNKIVNH
+302 KNEIENY
-309 KFDKNAQNGIK
+309 KFDKNIQDGIK
-320 SNSIWSIY
+320 SNSIWSTY

-352 KFKLLK
+352 KFKSLR
-358 SITGYPN
+358 SISGYSN

-384 ISTTESGIDVY
+384 ISTTEGGIDVY
-395 NPKTR
+395 DKKTSR
-400 EFTNLINKT
+400 FTNLINNK
-409 NNIANGIDKL
+409 NNIANGLDKL
-419 ETTTIYKDSK
+419 ETTSIFKDSN

-444 KKNSTRF
+444 KKNSKRF
-451 KNIKKKN
+451 KNINN
-458 SDLKSDKIMSF
+458 SNSKLKSDKVMSF
-469 AEDSEG
+469 AEDSNG

-489 NTFNNKVK
+489 NTYNNKVT
-497 HHNSL
+497 HYDSSTFV
-502 EFIKH
+502 EY

-520 NKDNIWVG
+520 NKDNIWIG
-528 TRSGLYRINKND
+528 TRAGLYRINKNEED
-540 NFSIT
+540 SFSIT
-545 PFNNRFKSILGEN
+545 SFNERFKTILGEN
-558 NNSTIVYGLFEDN
+558 ISSTIVYSLFEDEL
-571 KYNIWIGSLDY
+571 KNIWIGSLDY
-582 GLFKYNYET
+582 GLFKYNYDT
-591 DKISWF
+591 DEINWF
-597 NSNNGLIHESI
+597 NNDNGFIHESI
-608 SSITQDKNGMIWIS
+608 SSIAQDQNGHLWIS
-622 GNKGLTKFDSKKNLF
+622 GNKGLTKYDPYKNLF
-637 TNFNKDDG
+637 YNFNKDDG
-645 LSSNKFNYNS
+645 LSSNRFNYNS
-655 VFRDSELLYFGGLN
+655 VFTDNELLYFGGLN
-669 GVNYFNPDKI
+669 GLNYFNPDKI

-695 SNELARINQAESPLK
+695 SNELVAIGDLKSPLQ
-710 KSLATTN
+710 KSLSTTD
-717 KLTLN
+717 KLTLSHN
-722 HKQSFFSIEY
+722 QSFFSIEY
-732 IGVNYTRSENN
+732 VGVNYTRSKNN

-759 GSKTNATFTNVPAGN
+759 GSKTNATFTNVPAGD

-781 SNNDGLWNETPTK
+781 SNNDGLWNEIPTK
-794 LNIEILP
+794 LNIKILP
-801 AWWQTKIAW
+801 AWWQSNLAW
-810 IFYLFTLIILSVISY
+810 LIYLLTIMTISYISY
-825 KIVNTRIKEKRTLKF
+825 KVFIERIRERRILKF

-882 EDLHNLSKKTKS
+882 GDFSNLSLTTKN

-925 VNASKIDLI
+925 VNASKINLI

-944 EDEATKKNIILS
+944 EGEATEKNIILS
-956 VDFSEKPIIIW
+956 VDYSENPINVW

-980 LSNAFKVTPLDGMV
+980 LSNAFKVTPTNGMV
-994 SIFIKKSSDKINFE
+994 SIYINKSSNKINFP
-1008 LIDPKELFEC
+1008 LIDPEKLLES

-1026 GTGIKKENINKIFD
+1026 GSGIKKENINKIFD

-1068 LHKGKIEVSSKV
+1068 LHKGKIEVSSKL
-1080 NIGTQFKIYFP
+1080 NIGTQFKIQLP
-1091 SGNKHLESSIIS
+1091 NGNKHLEIKNNTVKYNS
-1103 NKQTDKFISKNTQP
+1103 NDNLQTKLTAFENS
-1117 ILAPF
+1117 
-1122 VDVNNK
+1122 NNK
-1128 VNNKTLLIIDDN
+1128 SKDKTLLIIDDN
-1140 SELRSYLNNELSND
+1140 SELRSYLNNELDTN
-1154 YSILLAENG
+1154 YNILLAENG
-1163 QLGFNLANKHVPDI
+1163 KIGFELANKHIPDI
-1177 IITDVMMPI
+1177 IITDVMMPV
-1186 MDGIELCKMI
+1186 MDGIELCEMI

-1215 EIDKIKGIDSG
+1215 EVDKIKGIDSG

-1273 EFILNVLGYIN
+1273 EFILNVLNYIN
-1284 NNISDN
+1284 KNISDN

-1319 ANEFIRNIRLEKS
+1319 ANEFIRNVRLEKS
-1332 KEFIENTEFSISEIC
+1332 KEILENSEFSISEIC

-1361 FKIQYGYL
+1361 FKLQYGVL

-1375 NKI
+1375 DKN

>member
-1 MKNISTYN
+1 MKNNLKYN
-9 IFLVLYIFLFSV
+9 IFLGIYISLINIIS
-21 CYSQAQNSY
+21 SQYQNNY
-30 EFLPLSD
+30 EFIPLSD
-37 EINQTTISTIIKD
+37 DINQTTISCIVKD

-66 YNSLDLKNYKKEAV
+66 YNSLDFKVYKKEAI
-80 NNQNSLNSS
+80 NNKSTLNSS
-89 FIHTLLKDKNNDIWA
+89 FVHSLLKDRNNNIWA
-104 GTQEGLNIYN
+104 GTQEGLNFYS
-114 RDLDYFKSV
+114 RDLDKFNSITF
-123 NFKKDGEKAK
+123 NEANQNIK
-133 FAVHAINELNDSILL
+133 FAVHAIEEFNDSTLL
-148 IGTHQFGLLKLNI
+148 VGTHQNGLLKLNK
-161 NNYNFKN
+161 NDYSFKRVN
-168 VDYKSSYPNT
+168 YKSNNSIS

-185 VKTYD
+185 VKTED
-190 GSYIVG
+190 EKFIVG
-196 TNHGLMSYDPYNNVL
+196 TNQGLMTFDPYNSTL
-211 QLAKFDSENKYET
+211 QLTKFDLNDKYET
-224 ITSSIE
+224 VESSIE
-230 SIIIDKNKTIW
+230 SILIDNNKTLW
-241 LGTSSKGLMKL
+241 LGTSSKGLIKITNTDDS
-252 YLKNNNYTIENLPI
+252 YKIQNLMI
-266 TEKRILSL
+266 TNKRVLSL
-274 SIKQNGNLLCGTEN
+274 SLKQDGNILCGTEN
-288 DGLFEIHQ
+288 DGLFEISN
-296 EEEEEE
+296 E
-302 KNKIVNH
+302 KNEIENY
-309 KFDKNAQNGIK
+309 KFDKNIQDGIK
-320 SNSIWSIY
+320 SNSIWSTY

-352 KFKLLK
+352 KFKSLR
-358 SITGYPN
+358 SISGYSN

-384 ISTTESGIDVY
+384 ISTTEGGIDVY
-395 NPKTR
+395 DRKTSR
-400 EFTNLINKT
+400 FTNLINNK
-409 NNIANGIDKL
+409 NNIANGLDKL
-419 ETTTIYKDSK
+419 ETTSIFKDSN

-444 KKNSTRF
+444 KKNSKRF
-451 KNIKKKN
+451 KNINN
-458 SDLKSDKIMSF
+458 SNSKLKSDKVMSF
-469 AEDSEG
+469 AEDSNG

-489 NTFNNKVK
+489 NTYNNKVS
-497 HHNSL
+497 HYDSSAFV
-502 EFIKH
+502 EY

-520 NKDNIWVG
+520 NKDNIWIG
-528 TRSGLYRINKND
+528 TRAGLYRINKNEED
-540 NFSIT
+540 SFSIT
-545 PFNNRFKSILGEN
+545 SFNESFKTILGEN
-558 NNSTIVYGLFEDN
+558 ISSTIVYSLFEDEL
-571 KYNIWIGSLDY
+571 KNIWIGSLDY
-582 GLFKYNYET
+582 GLFKYNYDT
-591 DKISWF
+591 DEINWF
-597 NSNNGLIHESI
+597 NNDNGFIHESI
-608 SSITQDKNGMIWIS
+608 SSIAQDQNGHLWIS
-622 GNKGLTKFDSKKNLF
+622 GNKGLTKYDPYKNLF
-637 TNFNKDDG
+637 YNFNKDDG
-645 LSSNKFNYNS
+645 LSSNRFNYNS
-655 VFRDSELLYFGGLN
+655 VFTDNELLYFGGLN
-669 GVNYFNPDKI
+669 GLNYFNPDKI

-695 SNELARINQAESPLK
+695 SNELVAIGDLKSPLQ
-710 KSLATTN
+710 KSLSTTD
-717 KLTLN
+717 KLTLSHN
-722 HKQSFFSIEY
+722 QSFFSIEY
-732 IGVNYTRSENN
+732 VGVNYTRSKNN

-781 SNNDGLWNETPTK
+781 SNNDGLWNEIPTK
-794 LNIEILP
+794 LNIKILP
-801 AWWQTKIAW
+801 AWWQSNLAW
-810 IFYLFTLIILSVISY
+810 LIYLLTLMTISYISY
-825 KIVNTRIKEKRTLKF
+825 KVFIERIRERRILKF

-882 EDLHNLSKKTKS
+882 GDFSNLSLTTKN

-925 VNASKIDLI
+925 VNASKINLI

-944 EDEATKKNIILS
+944 EGEATEKNIILS
-956 VDFSEKPIIIW
+956 VDYSENPINVW

-980 LSNAFKVTPLDGMV
+980 LSNAFKVTPTNGMV
-994 SIFIKKSSDKINFE
+994 SIYINKSSNKINFP
-1008 LIDPKELFEC
+1008 LIDPEKLLES

-1026 GTGIKKENINKIFD
+1026 GSGIKKENINKIFD

-1068 LHKGKIEVSSKV
+1068 LHKGKIEVSSKL
-1080 NIGTQFKIYFP
+1080 NIGTQFKIQLP
-1091 SGNKHLESSIIS
+1091 NGNKHLEIKNNTVKYNS
-1103 NKQTDKFISKNTQP
+1103 NDNLQTKLTAFENS
-1117 ILAPF
+1117 
-1122 VDVNNK
+1122 NNK
-1128 VNNKTLLIIDDN
+1128 SKDKTLLIIDDN
-1140 SELRSYLNNELSND
+1140 SELRSYLNNELDTN
-1154 YSILLAENG
+1154 YNILLAENG
-1163 QLGFNLANKHVPDI
+1163 KIGFELANKHIPDI
-1177 IITDVMMPI
+1177 IITDVMMPV

-1215 EIDKIKGIDSG
+1215 EVDKIKGIDSG

-1273 EFILNVLGYIN
+1273 EFILNVLNYIN
-1284 NNISDN
+1284 KNISDN

-1319 ANEFIRNIRLEKS
+1319 ANEFIRNVRLEKS
-1332 KEFIENTEFSISEIC
+1332 KEILENSEFSISEIC

-1361 FKIQYGYL
+1361 FKLQYGVL

-1375 NKI
+1375 DKN

>member
-1 MKNISTYN
+1 MKNNLKYN
-9 IFLVLYIFLFSV
+9 IFLGIYISLINIIS
-21 CYSQAQNSY
+21 SQYQNNY
-30 EFLPLSD
+30 EFIPLSD
-37 EINQTTISTIIKD
+37 DINQTTISCIVKD

-66 YNSLDLKNYKKEAV
+66 YNSLDFKVYKKEAI
-80 NNQNSLNSS
+80 NNKSTLNSS
-89 FIHTLLKDKNNDIWA
+89 FVHSLLKDKNNNIWA
-104 GTQEGLNIYN
+104 GTQEGLNFYS
-114 RDLDYFKSV
+114 RDLDKFNSITF
-123 NFKKDGEKAK
+123 NEANQNIK
-133 FAVHAINELNDSILL
+133 FAVHAIEEFNDSTLL
-148 IGTHQFGLLKLNI
+148 VGTHQNGLLKLNK
-161 NNYNFKN
+161 NDYSFKRVN
-168 VDYKSSYPNT
+168 YKSNNSIS

-185 VKTYD
+185 VKTED
-190 GSYIVG
+190 EKFIVG
-196 TNHGLMSYDPYNNVL
+196 TNQGLMTFDPYNSTL
-211 QLAKFDSENKYET
+211 QLTKFDLNDKYET
-224 ITSSIE
+224 VESSIE
-230 SIIIDKNKTIW
+230 SILIDNNKTLW
-241 LGTSSKGLMKL
+241 LGTSSKGLIKITNTDDS
-252 YLKNNNYTIENLPI
+252 YKIQNLMI
-266 TEKRILSL
+266 TNKRVLSL
-274 SIKQNGNLLCGTEN
+274 SLKQDGNILCGTEN
-288 DGLFEIHQ
+288 DGLFEISN
-296 EEEEEE
+296 E
-302 KNKIVNH
+302 KNEIENY
-309 KFDKNAQNGIK
+309 KFDKNIQDGIK
-320 SNSIWSIY
+320 SNSIWSTY

-352 KFKLLK
+352 KFKSLR
-358 SITGYPN
+358 SISGYSN

-384 ISTTESGIDVY
+384 ISTTEGGIDVY
-395 NPKTR
+395 DRKTSR
-400 EFTNLINKT
+400 FTNLINNK
-409 NNIANGIDKL
+409 NNIANGLDKL
-419 ETTTIYKDSK
+419 ETTSIFKDSN

-444 KKNSTRF
+444 KKNSKRF
-451 KNIKKKN
+451 KNINN
-458 SDLKSDKIMSF
+458 SNSKLKSDKVMSF
-469 AEDSEG
+469 AEDSNG

-489 NTFNNKVK
+489 NTYNNKVT
-497 HHNSL
+497 HYDSSTFV
-502 EFIKH
+502 EY

-520 NKDNIWVG
+520 NKDNIWIG
-528 TRSGLYRINKND
+528 TRAGLYRINKNEED
-540 NFSIT
+540 SFSIT
-545 PFNNRFKSILGEN
+545 SFNESFKTILGEN
-558 NNSTIVYGLFEDN
+558 ISSTIVYSLFEDEL
-571 KYNIWIGSLDY
+571 KNIWIGSLDY
-582 GLFKYNYET
+582 GLFKYNYDT
-591 DKISWF
+591 DEINWF
-597 NSNNGLIHESI
+597 NNDNGFIHESI
-608 SSITQDKNGMIWIS
+608 SSIAQDQNGHLWIS
-622 GNKGLTKFDSKKNLF
+622 GNKGLTKYDPYKNLF
-637 TNFNKDDG
+637 YNFNKDDG
-645 LSSNKFNYNS
+645 LSSNRFNYNS
-655 VFRDSELLYFGGLN
+655 VFTDNELLYFGGLN
-669 GVNYFNPDKI
+669 GLNYFNPDKI

-695 SNELARINQAESPLK
+695 SNELVAIGDLKSPLQ
-710 KSLATTN
+710 KSLSTTD
-717 KLTLN
+717 KLTLSHN
-722 HKQSFFSIEY
+722 QSFFSIEY
-732 IGVNYTRSENN
+732 VGVNYTRSKNN

-759 GSKTNATFTNVPAGN
+759 GSKTNATFTNVPAGD

-781 SNNDGLWNETPTK
+781 SNNDGLWNEIPTK
-794 LNIEILP
+794 LNIKILP
-801 AWWQTKIAW
+801 AWWQSNLAW
-810 IFYLFTLIILSVISY
+810 LIYLLTLMTISYISY
-825 KIVNTRIKEKRTLKF
+825 KVFIERIRERRILKF

-882 EDLHNLSKKTKS
+882 GDFSNLSLTTKN

-925 VNASKIDLI
+925 VNASKINLI

-944 EDEATKKNIILS
+944 EGEATEKNIILS
-956 VDFSEKPIIIW
+956 VDYSENPINVW

-980 LSNAFKVTPLDGMV
+980 LSNAFKVTPTNGMV
-994 SIFIKKSSDKINFE
+994 SIYINKSSNKINFP
-1008 LIDPKELFEC
+1008 LIDPEKLLES

-1026 GTGIKKENINKIFD
+1026 GSGIKKENINKIFD

-1068 LHKGKIEVSSKV
+1068 LHKGKIEVSSKL
-1080 NIGTQFKIYFP
+1080 NIGTQFKIQLP
-1091 SGNKHLESSIIS
+1091 NGNKHLEIKNNTVKYNS
-1103 NKQTDKFISKNTQP
+1103 NDNLQTKLTAFENS
-1117 ILAPF
+1117 
-1122 VDVNNK
+1122 NNK
-1128 VNNKTLLIIDDN
+1128 SKDKTLLIIDDN
-1140 SELRSYLNNELSND
+1140 SELRSYLNNELDTN
-1154 YSILLAENG
+1154 YNILLAENG
-1163 QLGFNLANKHVPDI
+1163 KIGFELANKHIPDI
-1177 IITDVMMPI
+1177 IITDVMMPV
-1186 MDGIELCKMI
+1186 MDGIELCEMI

-1215 EIDKIKGIDSG
+1215 EVDKIKGIDSG

-1273 EFILNVLGYIN
+1273 EFILNVLNYIN
-1284 NNISDN
+1284 KNISDN

-1319 ANEFIRNIRLEKS
+1319 ANEFIRNVRLEKS
-1332 KEFIENTEFSISEIC
+1332 KEILENSEFSISEIC

-1361 FKIQYGYL
+1361 FKLQYGVL

-1375 NKI
+1375 DKN

>member
-1 MKNISTYN
+1 MKSNLKYH
-9 IFLVLYIFLFSV
+9 IFLFLYISLINIV
-21 CYSQAQNSY
+21 FTQYQNDY
-30 EFLPLSD
+30 EFIPLSD
-37 EINQTTISTIIKD
+37 DINQTTISTIIKD
-50 DDGML
+50 NDGML

-66 YNSLDLKNYKKEAV
+66 YNSLDFKTYKKEAI
-80 NNQNSLNSS
+80 NKTNSLNSS
-89 FIHTLLKDKNNDIWA
+89 FIHTLLKDIDNNIWA
-104 GTQEGLNIYN
+104 GTQEGLNVYD
-114 RDLDYFKSV
+114 RDLDKFSSISFTENGQEV
-123 NFKKDGEKAK
+123 K
-133 FAVHAINELNDSILL
+133 FATHAINELNDSTL
-148 IGTHQFGLLKLNI
+148 IVGTHQNGLLKFNK
-161 NNYNFKN
+161 NNYKFKRII
-168 VDYKSSYPNT
+168 YKSNNLIS

-185 VKTYD
+185 VKTSD
-190 GSYIVG
+190 GQFFVG
-196 TNHGLMSYDPYNNVL
+196 TNHGLMTFEPYSDVL
-211 QLAKFDSENKYET
+211 QPAKFDLSNRYEV
-224 ITSSIE
+224 INSSIE
-230 SIIIDKNKTIW
+230 SVLIDSNKNIW
-241 LGTSSKGLMKL
+241 LGTSSKGLIKISK
-252 YLKNNNYTIENLPI
+252 KNDIYIIKKISI
-266 TEKRILSL
+266 TKKRVLSL
-274 SIKQNGNLLCGTEN
+274 SLKQNGSILCGTEN
-288 DGLFEIHQ
+288 DGLFEIDI
-296 EEEEEE
+296 EN
-302 KNKIVNH
+302 NKIVNY
-309 KFDKNAQNGIK
+309 KFDKNIPNGIK

-328 TDEKNRIWLGYYNNG
+328 TDNKNRIWLGYYNNG
-343 IDVYNENYN
+343 IDVYNDNYN
-352 KFKLLK
+352 KFK
-358 SITGYPN
+358 SISSISGYSN

-384 ISTTESGIDVY
+384 LSTTESGVDVY
-395 NPKTR
+395 NEKTGR
-400 EFTNLINKT
+400 FTNLINKN
-409 NNIANGIDKL
+409 NNIANGLSKL
-419 ETTTIYKDSK
+419 ETTSIYKDSR
-429 GNILIGTWESGFYIL
+429 GNILIGTWESGFYVL
-444 KKNSTRF
+444 QKNSKKF
-451 KNIKKKN
+451 KNIKSIN
-458 SDLKSDKIMSF
+458 SKLKSDKVMSF
-469 AEDSEG
+469 AEDSKG
-475 TIWIGTFFGGLYSY
+475 NIWIGTFFSGLHSY
-489 NTFNNKVK
+489 NIYTNKVR
-497 HHNSL
+497 HYSSS
-502 EFIKH
+502 EFVEH

-513 IRKVIVD
+513 IRKVLVD
-520 NKDNIWVG
+520 NKDNVWIG
-528 TRSGLYRINKND
+528 TRAGLYRINKDGNK
-540 NFSIT
+540 NFNIT
-545 PFNNRFKSILGEN
+545 PFNDRFKTILGEDIS
-558 NNSTIVYGLFEDN
+558 STIVFSLFEDDLN
-571 KYNIWIGSLDY
+571 NIWIGSLDY
-582 GLFKYNYET
+582 GLFKYNY
-591 DKISWF
+591 
-597 NSNNGLIHESI
+597 NNDEIIWYNNDNGFIHESV
-608 SSITQDKNGMIWIS
+608 SSITQDINGHIWIS
-622 GNKGLTKFDSKKNLF
+622 GNNGLTKLNTNKNLF

-645 LSSNKFNYNS
+645 LTSNKFNYNS
-655 VFRDSELLYFGGLN
+655 VFNDADLLYFGGLN

-679 QYNEEL
+679 KYNEEL
-685 PLVYLKDLKL
+685 PQVYLKDLKL
-695 SNELARINQAESPLK
+695 ANKSVPIHESKSPLE
-710 KSLATTN
+710 KSLSMTD

-722 HKQSFFSIEY
+722 YNQSFFSIEY
-732 IGVNYTRSENN
+732 VGVNYTRSENN

-774 YIFQVKA
+774 YNFKVKA
-781 SNNDGLWNETPTK
+781 SNNDGLWNETPTE

-801 AWWQTKIAW
+801 AWWNSNLAW
-810 IFYLFTLIILSVISY
+810 LIYFLTLMIISY
-825 KIVNTRIKEKRTLKF
+825 LSYRVIIERIRERRTLKF

-882 EDLHNLSKKTKS
+882 RDFNSLSEATKN

-944 EDEATKKNIILS
+944 EEEANEKNIILS
-956 VDFSEKPIIIW
+956 VDYSEMPINVW
-967 GDPSML
+967 GDPSMI

-980 LSNAFKVTPLDGMV
+980 LSNAFKVTPTNGMV
-994 SIFIKKSSDKINFE
+994 SIYINKKNTKVNFP
-1008 LIDPKELFEC
+1008 LIDSDNLLES

-1026 GTGIKKENINKIFD
+1026 GAGIKKENINKIFD

-1068 LHKGKIEVSSKV
+1068 LHKGKIEVSSKL
-1080 NIGTQFKIYFP
+1080 NIGTQFKIQLP
-1091 SGNKHLESSIIS
+1091 RGNSHLKII
-1103 NKQTDKFISKNTQP
+1103 
-1117 ILAPF
+1117 
-1122 VDVNNK
+1122 NNK
-1128 VNNKTLLIIDDN
+1128 ERVKLNTNDNLLTKLTAIDSSNNKSKDKKLLIIDDN
-1140 SELRSYLNNELSND
+1140 SELRTYLKNELNVN
-1154 YSILLAENG
+1154 YNILLAENG
-1163 QLGFNLANKHVPDI
+1163 KIGFELANKHIPDI
-1177 IITDVMMPI
+1177 IITDVMMPV

-1215 EIDKIKGIDSG
+1215 EIDKIQGIDSG

-1237 NVLKSHLKQLISTR
+1237 NVLKSHLMQLISTR

-1273 EFILNVLGYIN
+1273 EFITNVLNYIN
-1284 NNISDN
+1284 KNISDN

-1319 ANEFIRNIRLEKS
+1319 ANEFIRNVRLEKS
-1332 KEFIENTEFSISEIC
+1332 KDILENSEFSISEIC

-1361 FKIQYGYL
+1361 FKIQYGVL

-1375 NKI
+1375 DKTN

>member
-1 MKNISTYN
+1 MKSILKFNV
-9 IFLVLYIFLFSV
+9 FLVLYIFLLNTSFSQ
-21 CYSQAQNSY
+21 YENSY
-30 EFLPLSD
+30 EFISLSD
-37 EINQTTISTIIKD
+37 DINQTTISAIIKD

-66 YNSLDLKNYKKEAV
+66 YNSLDFKNYKKEAI
-80 NNQNSLNSS
+80 NNKASLNSS
-89 FIHTLLKDKNNDIWA
+89 FVHTLLKDNKNDIWA
-104 GTQEGLNIYN
+104 GTQEGLNIYD
-114 RDLDYFKSV
+114 RKLDIFSSVDFKE
-123 NFKKDGEKAK
+123 DGDKVK
-133 FAVHAINELNDSILL
+133 FAVHAIREFNDSTLL
-148 IGTHQFGLLKLNI
+148 IGTHQSGLLKLNK
-161 NNYNFKN
+161 NNFKFERIKFN
-168 VDYKSSYPNT
+168 YDNSIS

-185 VKTYD
+185 VKTHD
-190 GSYIVG
+190 SKFIVG
-196 TNHGLMSYDPYNNVL
+196 TNHGLMTFDPFNNVL
-211 QLAKFDSENKYET
+211 QIAKFDSNSRYET
-224 ITSSIE
+224 IKSSIE
-230 SIIIDKNKTIW
+230 SILIDDNKTIW
-241 LGTSSKGLMKL
+241 LGTSSKGLIKISSINDT
-252 YLKNNNYTIENLPI
+252 YSIENVPI
-266 TEKRILSL
+266 TNKRVLSL

-288 DGLFEIHQ
+288 DGLFEIHK
-296 EEEEEE
+296 E
-302 KNKIVNH
+302 KKKIINH
-309 KFDKNAQNGIK
+309 KFEKNIENSIK

-352 KFKLLK
+352 KFKSLR
-358 SITGYPN
+358 SISGYSN

-384 ISTTESGIDVY
+384 VSTTESGVDVY
-395 NPKTR
+395 NPKSR
-400 EFTNLINKT
+400 KFTNLINKK
-409 NNIANGIDKL
+409 NNIANGLDKP
-419 ETTTIYKDSK
+419 ETTTIYKDSN

-444 KKNSTRF
+444 PKNSSLF
-451 KNIKKKN
+451 KNKKKIN
-458 SDLKSDKIMSF
+458 SNLKSNKVMSF
-469 AEDSEG
+469 AEDSKG

-489 NTFNNKVK
+489 NTSTNKIT
-497 HHNSL
+497 HYDSS
-502 EFIKH
+502 EFIEH

-513 IRKVIVD
+513 IRKVLVD
-520 NKDNIWVG
+520 NKDNIWIG
-528 TRSGLYRINKND
+528 TRAGLYRITRDKKN
-540 NFSIT
+540 NFNIT
-545 PFNNRFKSILGEN
+545 PFNNRFKTILGEN
-558 NNSTIVYGLFEDN
+558 ISSTIVYSLFEDDLN
-571 KYNIWIGSLDY
+571 NIWVGSLDY
-582 GLFKYNYET
+582 GLFKYSYDT
-591 DKISWF
+591 DEIIWF
-597 NSNNGLIHESI
+597 NNDNGFIHESI
-608 SSITQDKNGMIWIS
+608 SSITQDQNGHIWLS
-622 GNKGLTKFDSKKNLF
+622 GNKGLTKFNVDKNQF
-637 TNFNKDDG
+637 TNFNKNDG
-645 LSSNKFNYNS
+645 LSSNRFNYNS

-669 GVNYFNPDKI
+669 GINYFNPDKI
-679 QYNEEL
+679 KYNDEL
-685 PLVYLKDLKL
+685 PRVHLKDLKL
-695 SNELARINQAESPLK
+695 SNELVSISDSKSPLT
-710 KSLATTN
+710 KSLTTTD
-717 KLTLN
+717 KLTLSHN
-722 HKQSFFSIEY
+722 QSFFSIEY
-732 IGVNYTRSENN
+732 VGVNYTRSENN
-743 QYAYLLEGF
+743 QYAYQLEGF

-759 GSKTNATFTNVPAGN
+759 GSKTNATFTNVPAGD
-774 YIFQVKA
+774 YIFKVKA
-781 SNNDGLWNETPTK
+781 SNNDGLWNEIPTK

-801 AWWQTKIAW
+801 AWWESNLAW
-810 IFYLFTLIILSVISY
+810 LFYILTITGISFITY
-825 KIVNTRIKEKRTLKF
+825 KVFNERIREKRILKF

-882 EDLHNLSKKTKS
+882 GDFINLSQTTKN

-925 VNASKIDLI
+925 VNASKVDLI

-944 EDEATKKNIILS
+944 QDEATQKNIILS
-956 VDFSEKPIIIW
+956 VDFSEKPIIVW

-980 LSNAFKVTPLDGMV
+980 LSNAFKVTPTNGMV
-994 SIFIKKSSDKINFE
+994 SIFIKKGSDKIIFP
-1008 LIDPKELFEC
+1008 LIDPEKLLES
-1018 IEIIIEDT
+1018 IEIVIEDT
-1026 GTGIKKENINKIFD
+1026 GSGIKKENIDKIFD

-1068 LHKGKIEVSSKV
+1068 LHKGKIEVSSKI
-1080 NIGTQFKIYFP
+1080 NIGTQFIIQLP
-1091 SGNKHLESSIIS
+1091 NGNKHLKNININETDQLNSNNNLQAKLNAFDNS
-1103 NKQTDKFISKNTQP
+1103 NKSTTD
-1117 ILAPF
+1117 
-1122 VDVNNK
+1122 
-1128 VNNKTLLIIDDN
+1128 KTLLIIDDN
-1140 SELRSYLNNELSND
+1140 SELRSYLKNELNNN
-1154 YSILLAENG
+1154 YNILLAENG
-1163 QLGFNLANKHVPDI
+1163 QLGFELANKHIPDI
-1177 IITDVMMPI
+1177 IITDVMMPV

-1273 EFILNVLGYIN
+1273 EFILNVLNYIN
-1284 NNISDN
+1284 KNISDN

-1319 ANEFIRNIRLEKS
+1319 ANEFIRNVRLEKS
-1332 KEFIENTEFSISEIC
+1332 KEILENSEFSISEIC

-1361 FKIQYGYL
+1361 FKVQYGVL
-1369 PKEIRE
+1369 PKEVRE
-1375 NKI
+1375 DKTK

>member
-1 MKNISTYN
+1 MKNN
-9 IFLVLYIFLFSV
+9 LKHHIFLYLYISLINIVSGQ
-21 CYSQAQNSY
+21 YQNNY
-30 EFLPLSD
+30 EFIPLSD
-37 EINQTTISTIIKD
+37 DINQTTISTIIKD
-50 DDGML
+50 NDGML

-66 YNSLDLKNYKKEAV
+66 YNSLDFKTYKKEAINKV
-80 NNQNSLNSS
+80 NSLNSS
-89 FIHTLLKDKNNDIWA
+89 FIHTLLKDKHNNIWA
-104 GTQEGLNIYN
+104 GTQEGINKYD
-114 RDLDYFKSV
+114 RDLDKFNSISFIESDQEV
-123 NFKKDGEKAK
+123 K
-133 FAVHAINELNDSILL
+133 FATHTINELNDSIL
-148 IGTHQFGLLKLNI
+148 IVGTHQNGLLKLNK
-161 NNYNFKN
+161 NNYKFKRII
-168 VDYKSSYPNT
+168 YKSKNSVS

-185 VKTYD
+185 VKTTD
-190 GSYIVG
+190 GEFFVG
-196 TNHGLMSYDPYNNVL
+196 TNQGLMTYDPFNDVL
-211 QLAKFDSENKYET
+211 QPTKFDLSNKYE
-224 ITSSIE
+224 IINSSIE
-230 SIIIDKNKTIW
+230 SVLIDNNKSIW
-241 LGTSSKGLMKL
+241 LGTSSKGLIKISK
-252 YLKNNNYTIENLPI
+252 KNDIHTIENLII
-266 TEKRILSL
+266 TKKRVLSL
-274 SIKQNGNLLCGTEN
+274 STKLNGSILCGTEN
-288 DGLFEIHQ
+288 DGLFEIDIDN
-296 EEEEEE
+296 
-302 KNKIVNH
+302 NKVVNY
-309 KFDKNAQNGIK
+309 KFDKNIPNGIK

-328 TDEKNRIWLGYYNNG
+328 TDNKNRIWLGYYNNG

-352 KFKLLK
+352 KFK
-358 SITGYPN
+358 SISSISGYSN

-378 DKDRLW
+378 HKDRLW
-384 ISTTESGIDVY
+384 LSTTESGVDVY
-395 NPKTR
+395 NAKTGG
-400 EFTNLINKT
+400 FTNLINKK
-409 NNIANGIDKL
+409 NNIANGLDNL
-419 ETTTIYKDSK
+419 ETTSIYKDSR
-429 GNILIGTWESGFYIL
+429 GNIFIGTWESGFYVL
-444 KKNSTRF
+444 PKNSKKF
-451 KNIKKKN
+451 KNIKKSNSKLN
-458 SDLKSDKIMSF
+458 SDKVMSF
-469 AEDSEG
+469 AEDSKG
-475 TIWIGTFFGGLYSY
+475 NIWIGTFFSGLHSY
-489 NTFNNKVK
+489 NIYNNKVTHYNK
-497 HHNSL
+497 S
-502 EFIKH
+502 EFAEH

-513 IRKVIVD
+513 IRRVLVD
-520 NKDNIWVG
+520 KKDNIWIG
-528 TRSGLYRINKND
+528 TRAGLYRINKNGNK
-540 NFSIT
+540 NFNIT
-545 PFNNRFKSILGEN
+545 PFNDRFKTILGEDI
-558 NNSTIVYGLFEDN
+558 NSTIVFSLFEDDQN
-571 KYNIWIGSLDY
+571 NIWIGSLDY
-582 GLFKYNYET
+582 GLFKYNY
-591 DKISWF
+591 
-597 NSNNGLIHESI
+597 NNDNIIWYNNDNGFIHESI
-608 SSITQDKNGMIWIS
+608 SSIIQDKNGDIWIS
-622 GNKGLTKFDSKKNLF
+622 GNKGLTKFNPNENLF

-655 VFRDSELLYFGGLN
+655 VFKDADLLYFGGLN
-669 GVNYFNPDKI
+669 GVNYFNPDNI

-685 PLVYLKDLKL
+685 PQVYLKDLKL
-695 SNELARINQAESPLK
+695 ANELVSTDESNSPLE
-710 KSLATTN
+710 KSLSMTD

-722 HKQSFFSIEY
+722 HNQSFFSIEY
-732 IGVNYTRSENN
+732 VGVNYTRSENN

-774 YIFQVKA
+774 YNFKVKA
-781 SNNDGLWNETPTK
+781 SNNDGLWNETPTE

-801 AWWQTKIAW
+801 AWWNSNLAW
-810 IFYLFTLIILSVISY
+810 FIYLLTLIIISY
-825 KIVNTRIKEKRTLKF
+825 ISYRVFIERIRERRTLKF

-882 EDLHNLSKKTKS
+882 GDFNNLSEATKN

-920 FNKMS
+920 FNKMA

-944 EDEATKKNIILS
+944 EEEANEKNIILS
-956 VDFSEKPIIIW
+956 VDYSEKPINVW

-980 LSNAFKVTPLDGMV
+980 LSNAFKVTPTNGMV
-994 SIFIKKSSDKINFE
+994 SIYINKKNTKVNFPIVDSDKLLE
-1008 LIDPKELFEC
+1008 S

-1026 GTGIKKENINKIFD
+1026 GAGIKKENINKIFD

-1068 LHKGKIEVSSKV
+1068 LHKGKIEVSSKL
-1080 NIGTQFKIYFP
+1080 NIGTQFKIQLP
-1091 SGNKHLESSIIS
+1091 RGNSHLKIINNKERVKLNINDNLLTKLTAIESS
-1103 NKQTDKFISKNTQP
+1103 
-1117 ILAPF
+1117 
-1122 VDVNNK
+1122 NNK
-1128 VNNKTLLIIDDN
+1128 SKDKKILIIDDN
-1140 SELRSYLNNELSND
+1140 SELRTYLKNELTIN
-1154 YSILLAENG
+1154 YNILLAENG
-1163 QLGFNLANKHVPDI
+1163 KIGFDLANKHIPDI
-1177 IITDVMMPI
+1177 IITDVMMPV

-1273 EFILNVLGYIN
+1273 EFILNVLNYIN
-1284 NNISDN
+1284 KNISDN

-1319 ANEFIRNIRLEKS
+1319 ANEFIRNVRLEKS
-1332 KEFIENTEFSISEIC
+1332 KEILENSEFSISEIC

-1361 FKIQYGYL
+1361 FKLQYGVL
-1369 PKEIRE
+1369 PKEVRE
-1375 NKI
+1375 DKTN

>member
-1 MKNISTYN
+1 MKNNLKYN
-9 IFLVLYIFLFSV
+9 IFLGIYISLINIIS
-21 CYSQAQNSY
+21 SQYQNNY
-30 EFLPLSD
+30 EFIPLSD
-37 EINQTTISTIIKD
+37 DINQTTISCIVKD

-66 YNSLDLKNYKKEAV
+66 YNSLDFKVYKKEAI
-80 NNQNSLNSS
+80 NNKSTLNSS
-89 FIHTLLKDKNNDIWA
+89 FVHSLLKDKNNNIWA
-104 GTQEGLNIYN
+104 GTQEGLNFYS
-114 RDLDYFKSV
+114 RDLDKFNSITF
-123 NFKKDGEKAK
+123 NEANQNIK
-133 FAVHAINELNDSILL
+133 FAVHAIEEFNDSTLL
-148 IGTHQFGLLKLNI
+148 VGTHQNGLLKLNK
-161 NNYNFKN
+161 NDYSFKRVN
-168 VDYKSSYPNT
+168 YKSNNSIS

-185 VKTYD
+185 VKTED
-190 GSYIVG
+190 EKFIVG
-196 TNHGLMSYDPYNNVL
+196 TNQGLMTFDPYNSTL
-211 QLAKFDSENKYET
+211 QLTKFDLNDKYET
-224 ITSSIE
+224 VESSIE
-230 SIIIDKNKTIW
+230 SILIDNNKTLW
-241 LGTSSKGLMKL
+241 LGTSSKGLIKITNTDDS
-252 YLKNNNYTIENLPI
+252 YKIQNLMI
-266 TEKRILSL
+266 TNKRVLSL
-274 SIKQNGNLLCGTEN
+274 SLKQDGNILCGTEN
-288 DGLFEIHQ
+288 DGLFEISN
-296 EEEEEE
+296 E
-302 KNKIVNH
+302 KNEIENY
-309 KFDKNAQNGIK
+309 KFDKNIQDGIK
-320 SNSIWSIY
+320 SNSIWSTY

-352 KFKLLK
+352 KFKSLR
-358 SITGYPN
+358 SISGYSN

-384 ISTTESGIDVY
+384 ISTTEGGIDVY
-395 NPKTR
+395 DRKTSR
-400 EFTNLINKT
+400 FTNLINNK
-409 NNIANGIDKL
+409 NNIANGLDKL
-419 ETTTIYKDSK
+419 ETTSIFKDSN

-444 KKNSTRF
+444 KKNSKRF
-451 KNIKKKN
+451 KNINN
-458 SDLKSDKIMSF
+458 SNSKLKSDKVMSF
-469 AEDSEG
+469 AEDSNG

-489 NTFNNKVK
+489 NTYNNKVT
-497 HHNSL
+497 HYDSSTFV
-502 EFIKH
+502 EY

-520 NKDNIWVG
+520 NKDNIWIG
-528 TRSGLYRINKND
+528 TRAGLYRINKNEED
-540 NFSIT
+540 SFSIT
-545 PFNNRFKSILGEN
+545 SFNESFKTILGEN
-558 NNSTIVYGLFEDN
+558 ISSTIVYSLFEDEL
-571 KYNIWIGSLDY
+571 KNIWIGSLDY
-582 GLFKYNYET
+582 GLFKYNYDT
-591 DKISWF
+591 DEINWF
-597 NSNNGLIHESI
+597 NNDNGFIHESI
-608 SSITQDKNGMIWIS
+608 SSIAQDQNGHLWIS
-622 GNKGLTKFDSKKNLF
+622 GNKGLTKYDPYKNLF
-637 TNFNKDDG
+637 YNFNKDDG
-645 LSSNKFNYNS
+645 LSSNRFNYNS
-655 VFRDSELLYFGGLN
+655 VFTDNELLYFGGLN
-669 GVNYFNPDKI
+669 GLNYFNPDKI

-695 SNELARINQAESPLK
+695 SNELVAIGDLKSPLQ
-710 KSLATTN
+710 KSLSTTD
-717 KLTLN
+717 KLTLSHN
-722 HKQSFFSIEY
+722 QSFFSIEY
-732 IGVNYTRSENN
+732 VGVNYTRSKNN

-759 GSKTNATFTNVPAGN
+759 GSKTNATFTNVPAGD

-781 SNNDGLWNETPTK
+781 SNNDGLWNEIPTK
-794 LNIEILP
+794 LNIKILP
-801 AWWQTKIAW
+801 AWWQSNLAW
-810 IFYLFTLIILSVISY
+810 LIYLLTLMTISYISY
-825 KIVNTRIKEKRTLKF
+825 KVFIERIRERRILKF

-882 EDLHNLSKKTKS
+882 GDFSNLSLTTKN

-925 VNASKIDLI
+925 VNASKINLI

-944 EDEATKKNIILS
+944 EGEATEKNIILS
-956 VDFSEKPIIIW
+956 VDYSENPINVW

-980 LSNAFKVTPLDGMV
+980 LSNAFKVTPTNGMV
-994 SIFIKKSSDKINFE
+994 SIYINKSSNKINFP
-1008 LIDPKELFEC
+1008 LIDPEKLLES

-1026 GTGIKKENINKIFD
+1026 GSGIKKENINKIFD

-1068 LHKGKIEVSSKV
+1068 LHKGKIEVSSKL
-1080 NIGTQFKIYFP
+1080 NIGTQFKIQLP
-1091 SGNKHLESSIIS
+1091 NGNKHLEIKNKNITVKYNS
-1103 NKQTDKFISKNTQP
+1103 NDNLQTKLTAFENS
-1117 ILAPF
+1117 
-1122 VDVNNK
+1122 NNK
-1128 VNNKTLLIIDDN
+1128 SKDKTLLIIDDN
-1140 SELRSYLNNELSND
+1140 SELRSYLNNELDTN
-1154 YSILLAENG
+1154 YNILLAENG
-1163 QLGFNLANKHVPDI
+1163 KIGFELANKHIPDI
-1177 IITDVMMPI
+1177 IITDVMMPV
-1186 MDGIELCKMI
+1186 MDGIELCEMI

-1215 EIDKIKGIDSG
+1215 EVDKIKGIDSG

-1273 EFILNVLGYIN
+1273 EFILNVLNYIN
-1284 NNISDN
+1284 KNISDN

-1319 ANEFIRNIRLEKS
+1319 ANEFIRNVRLEKS
-1332 KEFIENTEFSISEIC
+1332 KEILENSEFSISEIC

-1361 FKIQYGYL
+1361 FKLQYGVL

-1375 NKI
+1375 DKN

>member
-1 MKNISTYN
+1 MKNNLKYN
-9 IFLVLYIFLFSV
+9 IFLGIYISLINIISGQ
-21 CYSQAQNSY
+21 YQNNY
-30 EFLPLSD
+30 EFITLSD
-37 EINQTTISTIIKD
+37 DINQTTISCIVKD

-66 YNSLDLKNYKKEAV
+66 YNSLDFKVYKKEAI
-80 NNQNSLNSS
+80 NNKSTLNSS
-89 FIHTLLKDKNNDIWA
+89 FVHSLLKDKNNNIWA
-104 GTQEGLNIYN
+104 GTQEGLNFYS
-114 RDLDYFKSV
+114 RDLDKFNSITF
-123 NFKKDGEKAK
+123 NEANQNIK
-133 FAVHAINELNDSILL
+133 FAVHAIEEFNDSTLL
-148 IGTHQFGLLKLNI
+148 VGTHQNGLLKLNK
-161 NNYNFKN
+161 NDYSFKRVN
-168 VDYKSSYPNT
+168 YKSNNSIS

-185 VKTYD
+185 VKTED
-190 GSYIVG
+190 EKFIVG
-196 TNHGLMSYDPYNNVL
+196 TNQGLMTFDPYNSTL
-211 QLAKFDSENKYET
+211 QLTKFDLNDKYET
-224 ITSSIE
+224 VESSIE
-230 SIIIDKNKTIW
+230 SILIDNNKTLW
-241 LGTSSKGLMKL
+241 LGTSSKGLIKITNTDDS
-252 YLKNNNYTIENLPI
+252 YKIQNLMI
-266 TEKRILSL
+266 TNKGVLSL
-274 SIKQNGNLLCGTEN
+274 SLKQDGNILCGTEN
-288 DGLFEIHQ
+288 DGLFEISN
-296 EEEEEE
+296 E
-302 KNKIVNH
+302 KNEIENY
-309 KFDKNAQNGIK
+309 KFDKNIQDGIK
-320 SNSIWSIY
+320 SNSIWSTY

-352 KFKLLK
+352 KFKSLR
-358 SITGYPN
+358 SISGYSN

-384 ISTTESGIDVY
+384 ISTTEGGIDVY
-395 NPKTR
+395 DRKTSR
-400 EFTNLINKT
+400 FTNLINNK
-409 NNIANGIDKL
+409 NNIANGLDKL
-419 ETTTIYKDSK
+419 ETTSIFKDSH

-444 KKNSTRF
+444 KKNSKRF
-451 KNIKKKN
+451 KNINN
-458 SDLKSDKIMSF
+458 SNSKLKSDKVMSF
-469 AEDSEG
+469 AEDSNG

-489 NTFNNKVK
+489 NTYNNKVS
-497 HHNSL
+497 HYDSSAFV
-502 EFIKH
+502 EY

-520 NKDNIWVG
+520 NKDNIWIG
-528 TRSGLYRINKND
+528 TRAGLYRINKNEED
-540 NFSIT
+540 SFSIT
-545 PFNNRFKSILGEN
+545 SFNERFKTILGEN
-558 NNSTIVYGLFEDN
+558 ISSTIVYSLFEDEL
-571 KYNIWIGSLDY
+571 KNIWIGSLDY
-582 GLFKYNYET
+582 GLFKYNYDT
-591 DKISWF
+591 DEINWF
-597 NSNNGLIHESI
+597 NNDNGFIHESI
-608 SSITQDKNGMIWIS
+608 SSIAQDQNGHLWIS
-622 GNKGLTKFDSKKNLF
+622 GNKGLTKYDPYKNLF
-637 TNFNKDDG
+637 YNFNKDDG

-655 VFRDSELLYFGGLN
+655 VFTDNELLYFGGLN
-669 GVNYFNPDKI
+669 GLNYFNPDKI

-695 SNELARINQAESPLK
+695 SNELVAIGDLKSPLQ
-710 KSLATTN
+710 KSLSTTD
-717 KLTLN
+717 KLTLSHN
-722 HKQSFFSIEY
+722 QSFFSIEY
-732 IGVNYTRSENN
+732 VGVNYTRSKNN

-781 SNNDGLWNETPTK
+781 SNNDGLWNEIPTK
-794 LNIEILP
+794 LNIKILP
-801 AWWQTKIAW
+801 AWWQSNLAW
-810 IFYLFTLIILSVISY
+810 LIYLLTLMTISYISY
-825 KIVNTRIKEKRTLKF
+825 KVFIERIRERRILKF

-882 EDLHNLSKKTKS
+882 GDFSNLSLTTKN

-925 VNASKIDLI
+925 VNASKINLI

-944 EDEATKKNIILS
+944 EGEATEKNIILS
-956 VDFSEKPIIIW
+956 VDYSENPINVW

-980 LSNAFKVTPLDGMV
+980 LSNAFKVTPTNGMV
-994 SIFIKKSSDKINFE
+994 SIYINKSSNKINFP
-1008 LIDPKELFEC
+1008 LIDPEKLLES

-1026 GTGIKKENINKIFD
+1026 GSGIKKENINKIFD

-1068 LHKGKIEVSSKV
+1068 LHKGKIEVSSKL
-1080 NIGTQFKIYFP
+1080 NIGTQFKIQLP
-1091 SGNKHLESSIIS
+1091 NGNKHLEIKNKNITVKYNS
-1103 NKQTDKFISKNTQP
+1103 NDNLQTKLTAFENS
-1117 ILAPF
+1117 
-1122 VDVNNK
+1122 NNK
-1128 VNNKTLLIIDDN
+1128 SKDKTLLIIDDN
-1140 SELRSYLNNELSND
+1140 SELRSYLNNELDTN
-1154 YSILLAENG
+1154 YNILLAENG
-1163 QLGFNLANKHVPDI
+1163 KIGFELANKHIPDI

-1215 EIDKIKGIDSG
+1215 EVDKIKGIDSG

-1273 EFILNVLGYIN
+1273 EFILNVLNYIN
-1284 NNISDN
+1284 KNISDN

-1319 ANEFIRNIRLEKS
+1319 ANEFIRNVRLEKS
-1332 KEFIENTEFSISEIC
+1332 KEILENSEFSISEIC

-1361 FKIQYGYL
+1361 FKLQYGVL

-1375 NKI
+1375 DKN

>member
-1 MKNISTYN
+1 MKNNLKYN
-9 IFLVLYIFLFSV
+9 IFLGIYISLINIIS
-21 CYSQAQNSY
+21 SQYQNNY
-30 EFLPLSD
+30 EFIPLSD
-37 EINQTTISTIIKD
+37 DINQTTISCIVKD

-66 YNSLDLKNYKKEAV
+66 YNSLDFKVYKKEAI
-80 NNQNSLNSS
+80 NNKSTLNSS
-89 FIHTLLKDKNNDIWA
+89 FVHSLLKDKNNNIWA
-104 GTQEGLNIYN
+104 GTQEGLNFYS
-114 RDLDYFKSV
+114 RDLDKFNSITF
-123 NFKKDGEKAK
+123 NEANQNIK
-133 FAVHAINELNDSILL
+133 FAVHAIEEFNDSTLL
-148 IGTHQFGLLKLNI
+148 VGTHQNGLLKLNK
-161 NNYNFKN
+161 NDYSFKRVN
-168 VDYKSSYPNT
+168 YKSNNSIS

-185 VKTYD
+185 VKTED
-190 GSYIVG
+190 EKFIVG
-196 TNHGLMSYDPYNNVL
+196 TNQGLMTFDPYNSTL
-211 QLAKFDSENKYET
+211 QLTKFDLNDKYET
-224 ITSSIE
+224 VESSIE
-230 SIIIDKNKTIW
+230 SILIDNNKTLW
-241 LGTSSKGLMKL
+241 LGTSSKGLIKITNTDDS
-252 YLKNNNYTIENLPI
+252 YKIQNLMI
-266 TEKRILSL
+266 TNKRVLSL
-274 SIKQNGNLLCGTEN
+274 SLKQDGNILCGTEN
-288 DGLFEIHQ
+288 DGLFEISNK
-296 EEEEEE
+296 
-302 KNKIVNH
+302 KNEIENY
-309 KFDKNAQNGIK
+309 KFDKNIQDGIK
-320 SNSIWSIY
+320 SNSIWSTY

-352 KFKLLK
+352 KFKSLR
-358 SITGYPN
+358 SISGYSN

-384 ISTTESGIDVY
+384 ISTTEGGIDVY
-395 NPKTR
+395 DRKTSR
-400 EFTNLINKT
+400 FTNLINNK
-409 NNIANGIDKL
+409 NNIANGLDKL
-419 ETTTIYKDSK
+419 ETTSIFKDSN

-444 KKNSTRF
+444 KKNSKRF
-451 KNIKKKN
+451 KNINN
-458 SDLKSDKIMSF
+458 SNSKLKSDKVMSF
-469 AEDSEG
+469 AEDSNG

-489 NTFNNKVK
+489 NTYNNKVS
-497 HHNSL
+497 HYDSSAFV
-502 EFIKH
+502 EY

-520 NKDNIWVG
+520 NKDNIWIG
-528 TRSGLYRINKND
+528 TRAGLYRINKNEED
-540 NFSIT
+540 SFSIT
-545 PFNNRFKSILGEN
+545 SFNERFKTILGEN
-558 NNSTIVYGLFEDN
+558 ISSTIVYSLFEDEL
-571 KYNIWIGSLDY
+571 KNIWIGSLDY
-582 GLFKYNYET
+582 GLFKYNYDT
-591 DKISWF
+591 DEINWF
-597 NSNNGLIHESI
+597 NNDNGFIHESI
-608 SSITQDKNGMIWIS
+608 SSIAQDQNGHLWIS
-622 GNKGLTKFDSKKNLF
+622 GNKGLTKYDPYKNLF
-637 TNFNKDDG
+637 YNFNKDDG

-655 VFRDSELLYFGGLN
+655 VFTDNELLYFGGLN
-669 GVNYFNPDKI
+669 GLNYFNPDKI

-695 SNELARINQAESPLK
+695 SNELVAIGDLKSPLQ
-710 KSLATTN
+710 KSLSTTD
-717 KLTLN
+717 KLTLSHN
-722 HKQSFFSIEY
+722 QSFFSIEY
-732 IGVNYTRSENN
+732 VGVNYTRSKNN

-759 GSKTNATFTNVPAGN
+759 GSKTNATFTNVPAGD

-781 SNNDGLWNETPTK
+781 SNNDGLWNEIPTK
-794 LNIEILP
+794 LNIKILP
-801 AWWQTKIAW
+801 AWWQSNLAW
-810 IFYLFTLIILSVISY
+810 LIYLLTLMTISYISY
-825 KIVNTRIKEKRTLKF
+825 KVFIERIREKRILKF

-882 EDLHNLSKKTKS
+882 GDFSNLSLTTKN

-925 VNASKIDLI
+925 VNASKINLI

-944 EDEATKKNIILS
+944 EGEATEKNIILS
-956 VDFSEKPIIIW
+956 VDYSENPINVW

-980 LSNAFKVTPLDGMV
+980 LSNAFKVTPTNGMV
-994 SIFIKKSSDKINFE
+994 SIFINKKNTKVNFPLVDSE
-1008 LIDPKELFEC
+1008 KLLEC

-1026 GTGIKKENINKIFD
+1026 GAGIKKENITKIFD

-1068 LHKGKIEVSSKV
+1068 LHKGKIEVSSKL
-1080 NIGTQFKIYFP
+1080 NIGTQFKIQLP
-1091 SGNKHLESSIIS
+1091 RGNSHLKIINNKERAKVNTNDNLITKLTAIESS
-1103 NKQTDKFISKNTQP
+1103 
-1117 ILAPF
+1117 
-1122 VDVNNK
+1122 NNK
-1128 VNNKTLLIIDDN
+1128 SIDKKLLIIDDN
-1140 SELRSYLNNELSND
+1140 SELRSYLKNELSISYN
-1154 YSILLAENG
+1154 ILLAENG
-1163 QLGFNLANKHVPDI
+1163 KIGFELANKHIPDI
-1177 IITDVMMPI
+1177 IITDVMMPVI
-1186 MDGIELCKMI
+1186 DGIELCRMI

-1273 EFILNVLGYIN
+1273 EFILNVLNYIN
-1284 NNISDN
+1284 KNISDN

-1319 ANEFIRNIRLEKS
+1319 ANEFIRNVRLEKS
-1332 KEFIENTEFSISEIC
+1332 KEILENSEFSISEIC

-1361 FKIQYGYL
+1361 FKLQYGVL
-1369 PKEIRE
+1369 PKEVRE
-1375 NKI
+1375 DKTN

>member
-1 MKNISTYN
+1 MKNNLKYN
-9 IFLVLYIFLFSV
+9 IFLGIYISLINIIS
-21 CYSQAQNSY
+21 SQYQNNY
-30 EFLPLSD
+30 EFIPLSD
-37 EINQTTISTIIKD
+37 DINQTTISCIVKD

-66 YNSLDLKNYKKEAV
+66 YNSLDFKVYKKEAI
-80 NNQNSLNSS
+80 NNKSTLNSS
-89 FIHTLLKDKNNDIWA
+89 FVHSLLKDKNNNIWA
-104 GTQEGLNIYN
+104 GTQEGLNFYS
-114 RDLDYFKSV
+114 RDLDKFNSITF
-123 NFKKDGEKAK
+123 NEANQNIK
-133 FAVHAINELNDSILL
+133 FAVHAIEEFNDSTLL
-148 IGTHQFGLLKLNI
+148 VGTHQNGLLKLNK
-161 NNYNFKN
+161 NDYSFKRVN
-168 VDYKSSYPNT
+168 YKSNNSIS

-185 VKTYD
+185 VKTED
-190 GSYIVG
+190 EKFIVG
-196 TNHGLMSYDPYNNVL
+196 TNQGLMTFDPYNSTL
-211 QLAKFDSENKYET
+211 QLTKFDLNDKYET
-224 ITSSIE
+224 VESSIE
-230 SIIIDKNKTIW
+230 SILIDNNKTLW
-241 LGTSSKGLMKL
+241 LGTSSKGLIKITNTDDS
-252 YLKNNNYTIENLPI
+252 YKIQNLMI
-266 TEKRILSL
+266 TNKRVLSL
-274 SIKQNGNLLCGTEN
+274 SLKQDGNILCGTEN
-288 DGLFEIHQ
+288 DGLFEISN
-296 EEEEEE
+296 E
-302 KNKIVNH
+302 KNEIENY
-309 KFDKNAQNGIK
+309 KFDKNIQDGIK
-320 SNSIWSIY
+320 SNSIWSTY

-352 KFKLLK
+352 KFKSLR
-358 SITGYPN
+358 SISGYSN

-384 ISTTESGIDVY
+384 ISTTEGGIDVY
-395 NPKTR
+395 DRKTSR
-400 EFTNLINKT
+400 FTNLINNK
-409 NNIANGIDKL
+409 NNIANGLDKL
-419 ETTTIYKDSK
+419 ETTSIFKDSN

-444 KKNSTRF
+444 KKNSKRF
-451 KNIKKKN
+451 KNINN
-458 SDLKSDKIMSF
+458 SNSKLKSDKVMSF
-469 AEDSEG
+469 AEDSNG

-489 NTFNNKVK
+489 NTYNNKVS
-497 HHNSL
+497 HYDSSAFV
-502 EFIKH
+502 EY

-520 NKDNIWVG
+520 NKDNIWIG
-528 TRSGLYRINKND
+528 TRAGLYRINKNEED
-540 NFSIT
+540 SFSIT
-545 PFNNRFKSILGEN
+545 SFNERFKTILGEN
-558 NNSTIVYGLFEDN
+558 ISSTIVYSLFEDEL
-571 KYNIWIGSLDY
+571 KNIWIGSLDY
-582 GLFKYNYET
+582 GLFKYNYDT
-591 DKISWF
+591 DEINWF
-597 NSNNGLIHESI
+597 NNDNGFIHESI
-608 SSITQDKNGMIWIS
+608 SSIAQDQNGHLWIS
-622 GNKGLTKFDSKKNLF
+622 GNKGLTKYDPYKNLF
-637 TNFNKDDG
+637 YNFNKDDG

-655 VFRDSELLYFGGLN
+655 VFTDNELLYFGGLN
-669 GVNYFNPDKI
+669 GLNYFNPDKI

-695 SNELARINQAESPLK
+695 SNELVAIGDLKSPLQ
-710 KSLATTN
+710 KSLSTTD
-717 KLTLN
+717 KLTLSHN
-722 HKQSFFSIEY
+722 QSFFSIEY
-732 IGVNYTRSENN
+732 VGVNYTRSKNN

-759 GSKTNATFTNVPAGN
+759 GSKTNATFTNVPAGD

-781 SNNDGLWNETPTK
+781 SNNDGLWNEIPTK
-794 LNIEILP
+794 LNIKILP
-801 AWWQTKIAW
+801 AWWQSNLAW
-810 IFYLFTLIILSVISY
+810 LIYLLTLMTISYISY
-825 KIVNTRIKEKRTLKF
+825 KVFIDRIRERRILKF

-882 EDLHNLSKKTKS
+882 GDFSNLSLTTKN

-925 VNASKIDLI
+925 VNASKINLI

-944 EDEATKKNIILS
+944 EGEATEKNIILS
-956 VDFSEKPIIIW
+956 VDYSENPINVW

-980 LSNAFKVTPLDGMV
+980 LSNAFKVTPTNGMV
-994 SIFIKKSSDKINFE
+994 SIYINKSSNKINFP
-1008 LIDPKELFEC
+1008 LIDPEKLLES

-1026 GTGIKKENINKIFD
+1026 GSGIKKENINKIFD

-1068 LHKGKIEVSSKV
+1068 LHKGKIEVSSKL
-1080 NIGTQFKIYFP
+1080 NIGTQFKIQLP
-1091 SGNKHLESSIIS
+1091 NGNKHLEIKNITVKYNS
-1103 NKQTDKFISKNTQP
+1103 NDNLQTKLTAFENS
-1117 ILAPF
+1117 
-1122 VDVNNK
+1122 NNK
-1128 VNNKTLLIIDDN
+1128 SKDKTLLIIDDN
-1140 SELRSYLNNELSND
+1140 SELRSYLNNELDTN
-1154 YSILLAENG
+1154 YNILLAENG
-1163 QLGFNLANKHVPDI
+1163 KIGFELANKHIPDI
-1177 IITDVMMPI
+1177 IITDVMMPV
-1186 MDGIELCKMI
+1186 MDGIELCEMI

-1215 EIDKIKGIDSG
+1215 EVDKIKGIDSG

-1273 EFILNVLGYIN
+1273 EFILNVLNYIN
-1284 NNISDN
+1284 KNISDN

-1319 ANEFIRNIRLEKS
+1319 ANEFIRNVRLEKS
-1332 KEFIENTEFSISEIC
+1332 KEILENSEFSISEIC

-1361 FKIQYGYL
+1361 FKLQYGVL

-1375 NKI
+1375 DKN

>member
-1 MKNISTYN
+1 MKNNLKYN
-9 IFLVLYIFLFSV
+9 IFLGIYISLINIIS
-21 CYSQAQNSY
+21 SQYQNNY
-30 EFLPLSD
+30 EFIPLSD
-37 EINQTTISTIIKD
+37 DINQTTISCIVKD

-66 YNSLDLKNYKKEAV
+66 YNSLDFKVYKKEAI
-80 NNQNSLNSS
+80 NNKSTLNSS
-89 FIHTLLKDKNNDIWA
+89 FVHSLLKDKNNNIWA
-104 GTQEGLNIYN
+104 GTQEGLNFYS
-114 RDLDYFKSV
+114 RDLDKFNSITF
-123 NFKKDGEKAK
+123 NEANQNIK
-133 FAVHAINELNDSILL
+133 FAVHAIEEFNDSTLL
-148 IGTHQFGLLKLNI
+148 VGTHQNGLLKLNK
-161 NNYNFKN
+161 NDYSFKRVN
-168 VDYKSSYPNT
+168 YKSNNSIS

-185 VKTYD
+185 VKTED
-190 GSYIVG
+190 EKFIVG
-196 TNHGLMSYDPYNNVL
+196 TNQGLMTFDPYNSTL
-211 QLAKFDSENKYET
+211 QLTKFDLNDKYET
-224 ITSSIE
+224 VESSIE
-230 SIIIDKNKTIW
+230 SILIDNNKTLW
-241 LGTSSKGLMKL
+241 LGTSSKGLIKITNTDDS
-252 YLKNNNYTIENLPI
+252 YKIQNLMI
-266 TEKRILSL
+266 TNKRVLSL
-274 SIKQNGNLLCGTEN
+274 SLKQDGNILCGTEN
-288 DGLFEIHQ
+288 DGLFEISN
-296 EEEEEE
+296 E
-302 KNKIVNH
+302 KNEIENY
-309 KFDKNAQNGIK
+309 KFDKNIQDGIK
-320 SNSIWSIY
+320 SNSIWSTY

-352 KFKLLK
+352 KFKSLR
-358 SITGYPN
+358 SISGYSN

-384 ISTTESGIDVY
+384 ISTTEGGIDVY
-395 NPKTR
+395 DRKTSR
-400 EFTNLINKT
+400 FTNLINNK
-409 NNIANGIDKL
+409 NNIANGLDKL
-419 ETTTIYKDSK
+419 ETTSIFKDSN

-444 KKNSTRF
+444 KKNSKRF
-451 KNIKKKN
+451 KNINN
-458 SDLKSDKIMSF
+458 SNSKLKSDKVMSF
-469 AEDSEG
+469 AEDSNG

-489 NTFNNKVK
+489 NTYNNKVS
-497 HHNSL
+497 HYDSSAFV
-502 EFIKH
+502 EY

-520 NKDNIWVG
+520 NKDNIWIG
-528 TRSGLYRINKND
+528 TRAGLYRINKNEED
-540 NFSIT
+540 SFSIT
-545 PFNNRFKSILGEN
+545 SFNERFKTILGEN
-558 NNSTIVYGLFEDN
+558 ISSTIVYSLFEDEL
-571 KYNIWIGSLDY
+571 KNIWIGSLDY
-582 GLFKYNYET
+582 GLFKYNYDT
-591 DKISWF
+591 DEINWF
-597 NSNNGLIHESI
+597 NNDNGFIHESI
-608 SSITQDKNGMIWIS
+608 SSIAQDQNRHLWIS
-622 GNKGLTKFDSKKNLF
+622 GNKGLTKYDPYKNLF
-637 TNFNKDDG
+637 YNFNKDDG

-655 VFRDSELLYFGGLN
+655 VFTDNELLYFGGLN
-669 GVNYFNPDKI
+669 GLNYFNPDKI

-695 SNELARINQAESPLK
+695 SNELVAIGDLKSPLQ
-710 KSLATTN
+710 KSLSTTD
-717 KLTLN
+717 KLTLSHN
-722 HKQSFFSIEY
+722 QSFFSIEY
-732 IGVNYTRSENN
+732 VGVNYTRSKNN

-759 GSKTNATFTNVPAGN
+759 GSKTNATFTNVPAGD

-781 SNNDGLWNETPTK
+781 SNNDGLWNEIPTK
-794 LNIEILP
+794 LNIKILP
-801 AWWQTKIAW
+801 AWWQSNLAW
-810 IFYLFTLIILSVISY
+810 LIYLLTLMTISYISY
-825 KIVNTRIKEKRTLKF
+825 KVFIERIRERRILKF

-882 EDLHNLSKKTKS
+882 GDFSNLSLTTKN

-925 VNASKIDLI
+925 VNASKINLI

-944 EDEATKKNIILS
+944 EGEATEKNIILS
-956 VDFSEKPIIIW
+956 VDYSENPINVW

-980 LSNAFKVTPLDGMV
+980 LSNAFKVTPTNGMV
-994 SIFIKKSSDKINFE
+994 SIYINMSRNKINFP
-1008 LIDPKELFEC
+1008 LIDPEKLLES

-1026 GTGIKKENINKIFD
+1026 GSGIKKENINKIFD

-1068 LHKGKIEVSSKV
+1068 LHKGKIEVSSKL
-1080 NIGTQFKIYFP
+1080 NIGTQFKIQLP
-1091 SGNKHLESSIIS
+1091 NGNKHLEIKNKNITVKYNS
-1103 NKQTDKFISKNTQP
+1103 NDTLQTKLTAFENS
-1117 ILAPF
+1117 
-1122 VDVNNK
+1122 NNK
-1128 VNNKTLLIIDDN
+1128 SKDKTLLIIDDN
-1140 SELRSYLNNELSND
+1140 SELRSYLNNELDTN
-1154 YSILLAENG
+1154 YNILLAENG
-1163 QLGFNLANKHVPDI
+1163 KIGFELANKHIPDI
-1177 IITDVMMPI
+1177 IITDVMMPV
-1186 MDGIELCKMI
+1186 MDGIELCEMI

-1215 EIDKIKGIDSG
+1215 EVDKIKGIDSG

-1273 EFILNVLGYIN
+1273 EFILNVLNYIN
-1284 NNISDN
+1284 KNISDN

-1319 ANEFIRNIRLEKS
+1319 ANEFIRNVRLEKS
-1332 KEFIENTEFSISEIC
+1332 KEILENSEFSISEIC

-1361 FKIQYGYL
+1361 FKLQYGVL

-1375 NKI
+1375 DKN

>member
-1 MKNISTYN
+1 MKNNLKYN
-9 IFLVLYIFLFSV
+9 IFLGIYISLINIIS
-21 CYSQAQNSY
+21 SQYQNNY
-30 EFLPLSD
+30 EFIPLSD
-37 EINQTTISTIIKD
+37 DINQTTISCIVKD

-66 YNSLDLKNYKKEAV
+66 YNSLDFKVYKKEAI
-80 NNQNSLNSS
+80 NNKSTLNSS
-89 FIHTLLKDKNNDIWA
+89 FVHSLLKDKNNNIWA
-104 GTQEGLNIYN
+104 GTQEGLNFYS
-114 RDLDYFKSV
+114 RDLDKFNSITF
-123 NFKKDGEKAK
+123 NEANQNIK
-133 FAVHAINELNDSILL
+133 FAVHAIEEFNDSTLL
-148 IGTHQFGLLKLNI
+148 VGTHQNGLLKLNK
-161 NNYNFKN
+161 NDYSFKRVN
-168 VDYKSSYPNT
+168 YKSNNSIS

-185 VKTYD
+185 VKTED
-190 GSYIVG
+190 EKFIVG
-196 TNHGLMSYDPYNNVL
+196 TNQGLMTFDPYNSTL
-211 QLAKFDSENKYET
+211 QLTKFDLNDKYET
-224 ITSSIE
+224 VESSIE
-230 SIIIDKNKTIW
+230 SILIDNNKTLW
-241 LGTSSKGLMKL
+241 LGTSSKGLIKITNTDDS
-252 YLKNNNYTIENLPI
+252 YKIQNLMI
-266 TEKRILSL
+266 TNKRVLSL
-274 SIKQNGNLLCGTEN
+274 SLKQDGNILCGTEN
-288 DGLFEIHQ
+288 DGLFEISN
-296 EEEEEE
+296 E
-302 KNKIVNH
+302 KNEIENY
-309 KFDKNAQNGIK
+309 KFDKNIQDGIK
-320 SNSIWSIY
+320 SNSIWSTY

-352 KFKLLK
+352 KFKSLR
-358 SITGYPN
+358 SISGYSN

-384 ISTTESGIDVY
+384 ISTTEGGIDVY
-395 NPKTR
+395 DRKTSR
-400 EFTNLINKT
+400 FTNLINNK
-409 NNIANGIDKL
+409 NNIANGLDKL
-419 ETTTIYKDSK
+419 ETTSIFKDSN

-444 KKNSTRF
+444 KKNSKRF
-451 KNIKKKN
+451 KNINN
-458 SDLKSDKIMSF
+458 SNSKLKSDKVMSF
-469 AEDSEG
+469 AEDSNG

-489 NTFNNKVK
+489 NTYNNKVS
-497 HHNSL
+497 HYDSSAFV
-502 EFIKH
+502 EY

-520 NKDNIWVG
+520 NKDNIWIG
-528 TRSGLYRINKND
+528 TRAGLYRINKNEED
-540 NFSIT
+540 SFSIT
-545 PFNNRFKSILGEN
+545 SFNERFKTILGEN
-558 NNSTIVYGLFEDN
+558 ISSTIVYSLFEDEL
-571 KYNIWIGSLDY
+571 KNIWIGSLDY
-582 GLFKYNYET
+582 GLFKYNYDT
-591 DKISWF
+591 DEINWF
-597 NSNNGLIHESI
+597 NNDNGFIHESI
-608 SSITQDKNGMIWIS
+608 SSIAQDQNGHLWIS
-622 GNKGLTKFDSKKNLF
+622 GNKGLTKYDPYKNLF
-637 TNFNKDDG
+637 YNFNKDDG
-645 LSSNKFNYNS
+645 LSSNRFNYNS
-655 VFRDSELLYFGGLN
+655 VFTDNELLYFGGLN
-669 GVNYFNPDKI
+669 GLNYFNPDKI

-695 SNELARINQAESPLK
+695 SNELVAIGDLKSPLQ
-710 KSLATTN
+710 KSLSTTD
-717 KLTLN
+717 KLTLSHN
-722 HKQSFFSIEY
+722 QSFFSIEY
-732 IGVNYTRSENN
+732 VGVNYTRSKNN

-759 GSKTNATFTNVPAGN
+759 GSKTNATFTNVPAGD

-781 SNNDGLWNETPTK
+781 SNNDGLWNEIPTK
-794 LNIEILP
+794 LNIKILP
-801 AWWQTKIAW
+801 AWWQSNLAW
-810 IFYLFTLIILSVISY
+810 LIYLLTLMTISYISY
-825 KIVNTRIKEKRTLKF
+825 KVFIERIRERRILKF

-882 EDLHNLSKKTKS
+882 GDFSNLSLTTKN

-925 VNASKIDLI
+925 VNASKINLI

-944 EDEATKKNIILS
+944 EGEATEKNIILS
-956 VDFSEKPIIIW
+956 VDYSENPINVW

-980 LSNAFKVTPLDGMV
+980 LSNAFKVTPTNGMV
-994 SIFIKKSSDKINFE
+994 SIYINKSRNKINFP
-1008 LIDPKELFEC
+1008 LIDPEKLLES

-1026 GTGIKKENINKIFD
+1026 GSGIKKENINKIFD

-1068 LHKGKIEVSSKV
+1068 LHKGKIEVSSKL
-1080 NIGTQFKIYFP
+1080 NIGTQFKIQLP
-1091 SGNKHLESSIIS
+1091 NGNKHLEIKNKNITVKYNS
-1103 NKQTDKFISKNTQP
+1103 NDNLQTKLTAFENS
-1117 ILAPF
+1117 
-1122 VDVNNK
+1122 NNK
-1128 VNNKTLLIIDDN
+1128 SKDKTLLIIDDN
-1140 SELRSYLNNELSND
+1140 SELRSYLNNELDTN
-1154 YSILLAENG
+1154 YNILLAENG
-1163 QLGFNLANKHVPDI
+1163 KIGFELANKHIPDI
-1177 IITDVMMPI
+1177 IITDVMMPV
-1186 MDGIELCKMI
+1186 MDGIELCEMI

-1215 EIDKIKGIDSG
+1215 EVDKIKGIDSG

-1273 EFILNVLGYIN
+1273 EFILNVLNYIN
-1284 NNISDN
+1284 KNISDN

-1319 ANEFIRNIRLEKS
+1319 ANEFIRNVRLEKS
-1332 KEFIENTEFSISEIC
+1332 KEILENSEFSISEIC

-1361 FKIQYGYL
+1361 FKLQYGVL

-1375 NKI
+1375 DKN

>member
-1 MKNISTYN
+1 MKNNLKYN
-9 IFLVLYIFLFSV
+9 IFLGIYISLINIIS
-21 CYSQAQNSY
+21 SQYQNNY
-30 EFLPLSD
+30 EFIPLSD
-37 EINQTTISTIIKD
+37 DINQTTISCIVKD

-66 YNSLDLKNYKKEAV
+66 YNSLDFKVYKKEAI
-80 NNQNSLNSS
+80 NNKSTLNSS
-89 FIHTLLKDKNNDIWA
+89 FVHSLLKDKNNNIWA
-104 GTQEGLNIYN
+104 GTQEGLNFYS
-114 RDLDYFKSV
+114 RDLDKFNSITF
-123 NFKKDGEKAK
+123 NEANQNIK
-133 FAVHAINELNDSILL
+133 FAVHAIEEFNDSTLL
-148 IGTHQFGLLKLNI
+148 VGTHQNGLLKLNK
-161 NNYNFKN
+161 NDYSFKRVN
-168 VDYKSSYPNT
+168 YKSNNSIS

-185 VKTYD
+185 VKTED
-190 GSYIVG
+190 EKFIVG
-196 TNHGLMSYDPYNNVL
+196 TNQGLMTFDPYNSTL
-211 QLAKFDSENKYET
+211 QLTKFDLNDKYET
-224 ITSSIE
+224 VESSIE
-230 SIIIDKNKTIW
+230 SILIDNNKTLW
-241 LGTSSKGLMKL
+241 LGTSSKGLIKITNTDDS
-252 YLKNNNYTIENLPI
+252 YKIQNLMI
-266 TEKRILSL
+266 TNKRVLSL
-274 SIKQNGNLLCGTEN
+274 SLKQDGNILCGTEN
-288 DGLFEIHQ
+288 DGLFEISN
-296 EEEEEE
+296 E
-302 KNKIVNH
+302 KNEIENY
-309 KFDKNAQNGIK
+309 KFDKNIQDGIK
-320 SNSIWSIY
+320 SNSIWSTY

-352 KFKLLK
+352 KFKSLR
-358 SITGYPN
+358 SISGYSN

-384 ISTTESGIDVY
+384 ISTTEGGIDVY
-395 NPKTR
+395 DRKTSR
-400 EFTNLINKT
+400 FTNLVNNK
-409 NNIANGIDKL
+409 NNIANGLDKL
-419 ETTTIYKDSK
+419 ETTSIFKDSN

-444 KKNSTRF
+444 KKNSKRF
-451 KNIKKKN
+451 KNINN
-458 SDLKSDKIMSF
+458 SNSKLKSDKVMSF
-469 AEDSEG
+469 AEDSNG

-489 NTFNNKVK
+489 NTYNNKVS
-497 HHNSL
+497 HYDSSAFV
-502 EFIKH
+502 EY

-520 NKDNIWVG
+520 NKDNIWIG
-528 TRSGLYRINKND
+528 TRAGLYRINKNEED
-540 NFSIT
+540 SFSIT
-545 PFNNRFKSILGEN
+545 SFNERFKTILGEN
-558 NNSTIVYGLFEDN
+558 ISSTIVYSLFEDEL
-571 KYNIWIGSLDY
+571 KNIWIGSLDY
-582 GLFKYNYET
+582 GLFKYNYDT
-591 DKISWF
+591 DEINWF
-597 NSNNGLIHESI
+597 NNDNGFIHESI
-608 SSITQDKNGMIWIS
+608 SSIAQDQNGHLWIS
-622 GNKGLTKFDSKKNLF
+622 GNKGLTKYDPYKNLF
-637 TNFNKDDG
+637 YNFNKDDG

-655 VFRDSELLYFGGLN
+655 VFTDNELLYFGGLN
-669 GVNYFNPDKI
+669 GLNYFNPDKI

-695 SNELARINQAESPLK
+695 SNELVAIGDLKSPLQ
-710 KSLATTN
+710 KSLSTTD
-717 KLTLN
+717 KLTLSHN
-722 HKQSFFSIEY
+722 QSFFSIEY
-732 IGVNYTRSENN
+732 VGVNYTRSKNN

-759 GSKTNATFTNVPAGN
+759 GSKTNATFTNVPAGD

-781 SNNDGLWNETPTK
+781 SNNDGLWNEIPTK
-794 LNIEILP
+794 LNIKILP
-801 AWWQTKIAW
+801 AWWQSNLAW
-810 IFYLFTLIILSVISY
+810 LIYLLTLMTISYISY
-825 KIVNTRIKEKRTLKF
+825 KVFIERIRERRILKF

-882 EDLHNLSKKTKS
+882 GDFSNLSLTTKN

-925 VNASKIDLI
+925 VNASKINLI

-944 EDEATKKNIILS
+944 EGEATEKNIILS
-956 VDFSEKPIIIW
+956 VDYSENPINVW

-980 LSNAFKVTPLDGMV
+980 LSNAFKVTPTNGMV
-994 SIFIKKSSDKINFE
+994 SIYINKSSNKINFP
-1008 LIDPKELFEC
+1008 LIDPEKLLES

-1026 GTGIKKENINKIFD
+1026 GSGIKKENINKIFD

-1068 LHKGKIEVSSKV
+1068 LHKGKIEVSSKL
-1080 NIGTQFKIYFP
+1080 NIGTQFKIQLP
-1091 SGNKHLESSIIS
+1091 NGNKHLEIKNKNITVKYNS
-1103 NKQTDKFISKNTQP
+1103 NDNLQTKLTAFENS
-1117 ILAPF
+1117 
-1122 VDVNNK
+1122 NNK
-1128 VNNKTLLIIDDN
+1128 SKDKTLLIIDDN
-1140 SELRSYLNNELSND
+1140 SELRSYLNNELDTN
-1154 YSILLAENG
+1154 YNILLAENG
-1163 QLGFNLANKHVPDI
+1163 KIGFELANKHIPDI
-1177 IITDVMMPI
+1177 IITDVMMPV
-1186 MDGIELCKMI
+1186 MDGIELCEMI

-1215 EIDKIKGIDSG
+1215 EVDKIKGIDSG

-1273 EFILNVLGYIN
+1273 EFILNVLNYIN
-1284 NNISDN
+1284 KNISDN

-1319 ANEFIRNIRLEKS
+1319 ANEFIRNVRLEKS
-1332 KEFIENTEFSISEIC
+1332 KEILENSEFSISEIC

-1361 FKIQYGYL
+1361 FKLQYGVL

-1375 NKI
+1375 DKN

>member
-1 MKNISTYN
+1 MKNNLKYN
-9 IFLVLYIFLFSV
+9 IFLGIYISLINIIS
-21 CYSQAQNSY
+21 SQYQNNY
-30 EFLPLSD
+30 EFIPLSD
-37 EINQTTISTIIKD
+37 DINQTTISCIVKD

-66 YNSLDLKNYKKEAV
+66 YNSLDFKVYKKEAI
-80 NNQNSLNSS
+80 NNKSTLNSS
-89 FIHTLLKDKNNDIWA
+89 FVHSLLKDRNNNIWA
-104 GTQEGLNIYN
+104 GTQEGLNFYS
-114 RDLDYFKSV
+114 RDLDKFNSITF
-123 NFKKDGEKAK
+123 NEANQNIK
-133 FAVHAINELNDSILL
+133 FAVHAIEEFNDSTLL
-148 IGTHQFGLLKLNI
+148 VGTHQNGLLKLNK
-161 NNYNFKN
+161 NDYSFKRVN
-168 VDYKSSYPNT
+168 YKSNNSIS

-185 VKTYD
+185 VKTED
-190 GSYIVG
+190 EKFIVG
-196 TNHGLMSYDPYNNVL
+196 TNQGLMTFDPYNSTL
-211 QLAKFDSENKYET
+211 QLTKFDLNDKYET
-224 ITSSIE
+224 VESSIE
-230 SIIIDKNKTIW
+230 SILIDNNKTLW
-241 LGTSSKGLMKL
+241 LGTSSKGLIKITNTDDS
-252 YLKNNNYTIENLPI
+252 YKIQNLMI
-266 TEKRILSL
+266 TNKRVLSL
-274 SIKQNGNLLCGTEN
+274 SLKQDGNILCGTEN
-288 DGLFEIHQ
+288 DGLFEISN
-296 EEEEEE
+296 E
-302 KNKIVNH
+302 KNEIENY
-309 KFDKNAQNGIK
+309 KFDKNIQDGIK
-320 SNSIWSIY
+320 SNSIWSTY

-352 KFKLLK
+352 KFKSLR
-358 SITGYPN
+358 SISGYSN

-384 ISTTESGIDVY
+384 ISTTEGGIDVY
-395 NPKTR
+395 DKKTSR
-400 EFTNLINKT
+400 FTNLINNK
-409 NNIANGIDKL
+409 NNIANGLDKL
-419 ETTTIYKDSK
+419 ETTSIFKDSN

-444 KKNSTRF
+444 KKNSRRF
-451 KNIKKKN
+451 KNINN
-458 SDLKSDKIMSF
+458 SNSKLKSDKVMSF
-469 AEDSEG
+469 AEDSNG

-489 NTFNNKVK
+489 NTYNNKVT
-497 HHNSL
+497 HYDSSTFV
-502 EFIKH
+502 EY

-520 NKDNIWVG
+520 NKDNIWIG
-528 TRSGLYRINKND
+528 TRAGLYRINKNEED
-540 NFSIT
+540 SFSIT
-545 PFNNRFKSILGEN
+545 SFNESFKTILGEN
-558 NNSTIVYGLFEDN
+558 ISSTIVYSLFEDEL
-571 KYNIWIGSLDY
+571 KNIWIGSLDY
-582 GLFKYNYET
+582 GLFKYNYDT
-591 DKISWF
+591 DEINWF
-597 NSNNGLIHESI
+597 NNDNGFIHESI
-608 SSITQDKNGMIWIS
+608 SSIAQDQNGHLWIS
-622 GNKGLTKFDSKKNLF
+622 GNKGLTKYDPYKNLF
-637 TNFNKDDG
+637 YNFNKDDG
-645 LSSNKFNYNS
+645 LSSNRFNYNS
-655 VFRDSELLYFGGLN
+655 VFTDNELLYFGGLN
-669 GVNYFNPDKI
+669 GLNYFNPDKI

-695 SNELARINQAESPLK
+695 SNELVAIGDLKSPLQ
-710 KSLATTN
+710 KSLSTTD
-717 KLTLN
+717 KLTLSHN
-722 HKQSFFSIEY
+722 QSFFSIEY
-732 IGVNYTRSENN
+732 VGVNYTRSKNN

-781 SNNDGLWNETPTK
+781 SNNDGLWNEIPTK
-794 LNIEILP
+794 LNIKILP
-801 AWWQTKIAW
+801 AWWQSNLAW
-810 IFYLFTLIILSVISY
+810 LIYLLTIMTISYISY
-825 KIVNTRIKEKRTLKF
+825 KVFIERIRERRILKF

-882 EDLHNLSKKTKS
+882 GDFSNLSLTTKN

-925 VNASKIDLI
+925 VNASKINLI

-944 EDEATKKNIILS
+944 EGEATEKNIILS
-956 VDFSEKPIIIW
+956 VDYSENPINVW

-980 LSNAFKVTPLDGMV
+980 LSNAFKVTPTNGMV
-994 SIFIKKSSDKINFE
+994 SIYINKSSNKINFP
-1008 LIDPKELFEC
+1008 LIDPEKLLES

-1026 GTGIKKENINKIFD
+1026 GSGIKKENINKIFD

-1068 LHKGKIEVSSKV
+1068 LHKGKIEVSSKL
-1080 NIGTQFKIYFP
+1080 NIGTQFKIQLP
-1091 SGNKHLESSIIS
+1091 NGNKHLEIKNNTVKYNS
-1103 NKQTDKFISKNTQP
+1103 NDNLQTKLTAFENS
-1117 ILAPF
+1117 
-1122 VDVNNK
+1122 NNK
-1128 VNNKTLLIIDDN
+1128 SKDKTLLIIDDN
-1140 SELRSYLNNELSND
+1140 SELRSYLNNELDTN
-1154 YSILLAENG
+1154 YNILLAENG
-1163 QLGFNLANKHVPDI
+1163 KIGFELANKHIPDI
-1177 IITDVMMPI
+1177 IITDVMMPV

-1215 EIDKIKGIDSG
+1215 EVDKIKGIDSG

-1273 EFILNVLGYIN
+1273 EFILNVLNYIN
-1284 NNISDN
+1284 KNISDN

-1319 ANEFIRNIRLEKS
+1319 ANEFIRNVRLEKS
-1332 KEFIENTEFSISEIC
+1332 KEILENSEFSISEIC

-1361 FKIQYGYL
+1361 FKLQYGVL

-1375 NKI
+1375 DKN

>member
-1 MKNISTYN
+1 MKNNLKYN
-9 IFLVLYIFLFSV
+9 IFLGIYISLINIIS
-21 CYSQAQNSY
+21 SQYQNNY
-30 EFLPLSD
+30 EFIPLSD
-37 EINQTTISTIIKD
+37 DINQTTISCIVKD

-66 YNSLDLKNYKKEAV
+66 YNSLDFKVYKKEAI
-80 NNQNSLNSS
+80 NNKSTLNSS
-89 FIHTLLKDKNNDIWA
+89 FVHSLLKDKNNNIWA
-104 GTQEGLNIYN
+104 GTQEGLNFYS
-114 RDLDYFKSV
+114 RDLDKFNSITF
-123 NFKKDGEKAK
+123 NEANQNIK
-133 FAVHAINELNDSILL
+133 FAVHAIEEFNDSTLL
-148 IGTHQFGLLKLNI
+148 VGTHQNGLLKLNK
-161 NNYNFKN
+161 NDYSFKRVN
-168 VDYKSSYPNT
+168 YKSNNSIS

-185 VKTYD
+185 VKTED
-190 GSYIVG
+190 EKFIVG
-196 TNHGLMSYDPYNNVL
+196 TNQGLMTFDPYNSTL
-211 QLAKFDSENKYET
+211 QLTKFDLNDKYET
-224 ITSSIE
+224 VESSIE
-230 SIIIDKNKTIW
+230 SILIDNNKTLW
-241 LGTSSKGLMKL
+241 LGTSSKGLIKITNTDDS
-252 YLKNNNYTIENLPI
+252 YKIQNLMI
-266 TEKRILSL
+266 TNKRVLSL
-274 SIKQNGNLLCGTEN
+274 SLKQDGNILCGTEN
-288 DGLFEIHQ
+288 DGLFEISN
-296 EEEEEE
+296 E
-302 KNKIVNH
+302 KNEIENY
-309 KFDKNAQNGIK
+309 KFDKNIQDGIK
-320 SNSIWSIY
+320 SNSIWSTY

-352 KFKLLK
+352 KFKSLR
-358 SITGYPN
+358 SISGYSN

-384 ISTTESGIDVY
+384 ISTTEGGIDVY
-395 NPKTR
+395 DRKTSR
-400 EFTNLINKT
+400 FTNLINNK
-409 NNIANGIDKL
+409 NNIANGLDKL
-419 ETTTIYKDSK
+419 ETTSIFKDSH

-444 KKNSTRF
+444 KKNSKRF
-451 KNIKKKN
+451 KNINN
-458 SDLKSDKIMSF
+458 SNSKLKSDKVMSF
-469 AEDSEG
+469 AEDSNG

-489 NTFNNKVK
+489 NTYNNKVS
-497 HHNSL
+497 HYDSSAFV
-502 EFIKH
+502 EY

-520 NKDNIWVG
+520 NKDNIWIG
-528 TRSGLYRINKND
+528 TRAGLYRINKNEED
-540 NFSIT
+540 SFSIT
-545 PFNNRFKSILGEN
+545 SFNERFKTILGEN
-558 NNSTIVYGLFEDN
+558 ISSTIVYSLFEDEL
-571 KYNIWIGSLDY
+571 KNIWIGSLDY
-582 GLFKYNYET
+582 GLFKYNYDT
-591 DKISWF
+591 DEINWF
-597 NSNNGLIHESI
+597 NNDNGFIHESI
-608 SSITQDKNGMIWIS
+608 SSIAQDQNGHLWIS
-622 GNKGLTKFDSKKNLF
+622 GNKGLTKYDPYKNLF
-637 TNFNKDDG
+637 YNFNKDDG

-655 VFRDSELLYFGGLN
+655 VFTDNELLYFGGLN
-669 GVNYFNPDKI
+669 GLNYFNPDKI

-695 SNELARINQAESPLK
+695 SNELVAIGDLKSPLQ
-710 KSLATTN
+710 KSLSTTD

-722 HKQSFFSIEY
+722 HNQSFFSIEY
-732 IGVNYTRSENN
+732 VGVNYTRSKNN

-759 GSKTNATFTNVPAGN
+759 GSKTNATFTNVPAGD

-781 SNNDGLWNETPTK
+781 SNNDGLWNEIPTK
-794 LNIEILP
+794 LNIKILP
-801 AWWQTKIAW
+801 AWWQSNLAW
-810 IFYLFTLIILSVISY
+810 LIYLLTLMTISYISY
-825 KIVNTRIKEKRTLKF
+825 KVFIERIRERRILKF

-882 EDLHNLSKKTKS
+882 GDFSNLSLTTKN

-925 VNASKIDLI
+925 VNASKINLI

-944 EDEATKKNIILS
+944 EGEATEKNIILS
-956 VDFSEKPIIIW
+956 VDYSENPINVW

-980 LSNAFKVTPLDGMV
+980 LSNAFKVTPTNGMV
-994 SIFIKKSSDKINFE
+994 SIYINKSSNKINFP
-1008 LIDPKELFEC
+1008 LIDPEKLLES

-1026 GTGIKKENINKIFD
+1026 GSGIKKENINKIFD

-1068 LHKGKIEVSSKV
+1068 LHKGKIEVSSKL
-1080 NIGTQFKIYFP
+1080 NIGTQFKIQLP
-1091 SGNKHLESSIIS
+1091 NGNKHLEIKNKNITVKYNS
-1103 NKQTDKFISKNTQP
+1103 NDNLQTKLTAFENS
-1117 ILAPF
+1117 
-1122 VDVNNK
+1122 NNK
-1128 VNNKTLLIIDDN
+1128 SKDKTLLIIDDN
-1140 SELRSYLNNELSND
+1140 SELRSYLNNELDTN
-1154 YSILLAENG
+1154 YNILLAENG
-1163 QLGFNLANKHVPDI
+1163 KIGFELANKHIPDI
-1177 IITDVMMPI
+1177 IITDVMMPV
-1186 MDGIELCKMI
+1186 MDGIELCEMI

-1215 EIDKIKGIDSG
+1215 EVDKIKGIDSG

-1273 EFILNVLGYIN
+1273 EFILNVLNYIN
-1284 NNISDN
+1284 KNISDN

-1319 ANEFIRNIRLEKS
+1319 ANEFIRNVRLEKS
-1332 KEFIENTEFSISEIC
+1332 KEILENSEFSISEIC

-1361 FKIQYGYL
+1361 FKLQYGVL

-1375 NKI
+1375 DIN

>member
-1 MKNISTYN
+1 MKNNLKYN
-9 IFLVLYIFLFSV
+9 IFLGIYISLINIIS
-21 CYSQAQNSY
+21 SQYQNNY
-30 EFLPLSD
+30 EFIPLSD
-37 EINQTTISTIIKD
+37 DINQTTISCIVKD

-66 YNSLDLKNYKKEAV
+66 YNSLDFKVYKKEAI
-80 NNQNSLNSS
+80 NNKSTLNSS
-89 FIHTLLKDKNNDIWA
+89 FVHSLLKDKNNNIWA
-104 GTQEGLNIYN
+104 GTQEGLNFYS
-114 RDLDYFKSV
+114 RDLDKFNSITF
-123 NFKKDGEKAK
+123 NEANQNIK
-133 FAVHAINELNDSILL
+133 FAVHAIEEFNDSTLL
-148 IGTHQFGLLKLNI
+148 VGTHQNGLLKLNK
-161 NNYNFKN
+161 NDYSFKRVN
-168 VDYKSSYPNT
+168 YKSNNSIS

-185 VKTYD
+185 VKTED
-190 GSYIVG
+190 EKFIVG
-196 TNHGLMSYDPYNNVL
+196 TNQGLMTFDPYNSTL
-211 QLAKFDSENKYET
+211 QLTKFDLNDKYET
-224 ITSSIE
+224 VESSIE
-230 SIIIDKNKTIW
+230 SILIDNNKTLW
-241 LGTSSKGLMKL
+241 LGTSSKGLIKITNTDDS
-252 YLKNNNYTIENLPI
+252 YKIQNLMI
-266 TEKRILSL
+266 TNKRVLSL
-274 SIKQNGNLLCGTEN
+274 SLKQDGNILCGTEN
-288 DGLFEIHQ
+288 DGLFEISN
-296 EEEEEE
+296 E
-302 KNKIVNH
+302 KNEIENY
-309 KFDKNAQNGIK
+309 KFDKNIQDGIK
-320 SNSIWSIY
+320 SNSIWSTY

-352 KFKLLK
+352 KFKSLR
-358 SITGYPN
+358 SISGYSN

-384 ISTTESGIDVY
+384 ISTTEGGIDVY
-395 NPKTR
+395 DRKTSR
-400 EFTNLINKT
+400 FTNLINNK
-409 NNIANGIDKL
+409 NNIANGLDKL
-419 ETTTIYKDSK
+419 ETTSIFKDSN

-444 KKNSTRF
+444 KKNSKRF
-451 KNIKKKN
+451 KNINN
-458 SDLKSDKIMSF
+458 SNSKLKSDKVMSF
-469 AEDSEG
+469 AEDSNG

-489 NTFNNKVK
+489 NTYNNKVS
-497 HHNSL
+497 HYDSSAFV
-502 EFIKH
+502 EY

-520 NKDNIWVG
+520 NKDNIWIG
-528 TRSGLYRINKND
+528 TRAGLYRINKNEED
-540 NFSIT
+540 SFSIT
-545 PFNNRFKSILGEN
+545 SFNERFKTILGEN
-558 NNSTIVYGLFEDN
+558 ISSTIVYSLFEDEL
-571 KYNIWIGSLDY
+571 KNIWIGSLDY
-582 GLFKYNYET
+582 GLFKYNYDT
-591 DKISWF
+591 DEINWF
-597 NSNNGLIHESI
+597 NNDNGFIHESI
-608 SSITQDKNGMIWIS
+608 SSIAQDQNRHLWIS
-622 GNKGLTKFDSKKNLF
+622 GNKGLTKYDPYKNLF
-637 TNFNKDDG
+637 YNFNKDDG

-655 VFRDSELLYFGGLN
+655 VFTDNELLYFGGLN
-669 GVNYFNPDKI
+669 GLNYFNPDKI

-695 SNELARINQAESPLK
+695 SNELVAIGDLKSPLQ
-710 KSLATTN
+710 KSLSTTD
-717 KLTLN
+717 KLTLSHN
-722 HKQSFFSIEY
+722 QSFFSIEY
-732 IGVNYTRSENN
+732 VGVNYTRSKNN

-759 GSKTNATFTNVPAGN
+759 GSKTNATFTNVPAGD

-781 SNNDGLWNETPTK
+781 SNNDGLWNEIPTK
-794 LNIEILP
+794 LNIKILP
-801 AWWQTKIAW
+801 AWWQSNLAW
-810 IFYLFTLIILSVISY
+810 LIYLLTLMTISYISY
-825 KIVNTRIKEKRTLKF
+825 KVFIDRIRERRILKF

-882 EDLHNLSKKTKS
+882 GDFSNLSLTTKN

-925 VNASKIDLI
+925 VNASKINLI

-944 EDEATKKNIILS
+944 EGEATEKNIILS
-956 VDFSEKPIIIW
+956 VDYSENPINVW

-980 LSNAFKVTPLDGMV
+980 LSNAFKVTPTNGMV
-994 SIFIKKSSDKINFE
+994 SIYINKSSNKINFP
-1008 LIDPKELFEC
+1008 LIDPEKLLES

-1026 GTGIKKENINKIFD
+1026 GSGIKKENINKIFD

-1068 LHKGKIEVSSKV
+1068 LHKGKIEVSSKL
-1080 NIGTQFKIYFP
+1080 NIGTQFKIQLP
-1091 SGNKHLESSIIS
+1091 NGNKHLEIKNKNITVKYNS
-1103 NKQTDKFISKNTQP
+1103 NDNLQTKLTAFENS
-1117 ILAPF
+1117 
-1122 VDVNNK
+1122 NNK
-1128 VNNKTLLIIDDN
+1128 SKDKTLLIIDDN
-1140 SELRSYLNNELSND
+1140 SELRSYLNNELDTN
-1154 YSILLAENG
+1154 YNILLAENG
-1163 QLGFNLANKHVPDI
+1163 KIGFELANKHIPDI
-1177 IITDVMMPI
+1177 IITDVMMPV
-1186 MDGIELCKMI
+1186 MDGIELCEMI

-1215 EIDKIKGIDSG
+1215 EVDKIKGIDSG

-1273 EFILNVLGYIN
+1273 EFILNVLNYIN
-1284 NNISDN
+1284 KNISDN

-1319 ANEFIRNIRLEKS
+1319 ANEFIRNVRLEKS
-1332 KEFIENTEFSISEIC
+1332 KEILENSEFSISEIC

-1361 FKIQYGYL
+1361 FKLQYGVL
-1369 PKEIRE
+1369 PKEIRDDK
-1375 NKI
+1375 N

>member
-1 MKNISTYN
+1 S
-9 IFLVLYIFLFSV
+9 
-21 CYSQAQNSY
+21 SQYQNNY
-30 EFLPLSD
+30 EFIPLSD
-37 EINQTTISTIIKD
+37 DINQTTISCIVKD

-66 YNSLDLKNYKKEAV
+66 YNSLDFKVYKKEAI
-80 NNQNSLNSS
+80 NNKSTLNSS
-89 FIHTLLKDKNNDIWA
+89 FVHSLLKDKNNNIWA
-104 GTQEGLNIYN
+104 GTQEGLNFYS
-114 RDLDYFKSV
+114 RDLDKFNSITF
-123 NFKKDGEKAK
+123 NEANQNIK
-133 FAVHAINELNDSILL
+133 FAVHAIEEFNDSTLL
-148 IGTHQFGLLKLNI
+148 VGTHQNGLLKLNK
-161 NNYNFKN
+161 NDYSFKRVN
-168 VDYKSSYPNT
+168 YKSNNSIS

-185 VKTYD
+185 VKTED
-190 GSYIVG
+190 EKFIVG
-196 TNHGLMSYDPYNNVL
+196 TNQGLMTFDPYNSTL
-211 QLAKFDSENKYET
+211 QLTKFDLNDKYET
-224 ITSSIE
+224 VESSIE
-230 SIIIDKNKTIW
+230 SILIDNNKTLW
-241 LGTSSKGLMKL
+241 LGTSSKGLIKITNTDDS
-252 YLKNNNYTIENLPI
+252 YKIQNLMI
-266 TEKRILSL
+266 TNKRVLSL
-274 SIKQNGNLLCGTEN
+274 SLKQDGNILCGTEN
-288 DGLFEIHQ
+288 DGLFEISN
-296 EEEEEE
+296 E
-302 KNKIVNH
+302 KNEIENY
-309 KFDKNAQNGIK
+309 KFDKNIQDGIK
-320 SNSIWSIY
+320 SNSIWSTY

-352 KFKLLK
+352 KFKSLR
-358 SITGYPN
+358 SISGYSN

-384 ISTTESGIDVY
+384 ISTTEGGIDVY
-395 NPKTR
+395 DRKTSR
-400 EFTNLINKT
+400 FTNLINNK
-409 NNIANGIDKL
+409 NNIANGLDKL
-419 ETTTIYKDSK
+419 ETTSIFKDSN

-444 KKNSTRF
+444 KKNSKRF
-451 KNIKKKN
+451 KNINN
-458 SDLKSDKIMSF
+458 SNSKLKSDKVMSF
-469 AEDSEG
+469 AEDSNG

-489 NTFNNKVK
+489 NTYNNKVS
-497 HHNSL
+497 HYDSSAFV
-502 EFIKH
+502 EY

-520 NKDNIWVG
+520 NKDNIWIG
-528 TRSGLYRINKND
+528 TRAGLYRINKNEED
-540 NFSIT
+540 SFSIT
-545 PFNNRFKSILGEN
+545 SFNERFKTILGEN
-558 NNSTIVYGLFEDN
+558 ISSTIVYSLFEDEL
-571 KYNIWIGSLDY
+571 KNIWIGSLDY
-582 GLFKYNYET
+582 GLFKYNYDT
-591 DKISWF
+591 DEINWF
-597 NSNNGLIHESI
+597 NNDNGFIHESI
-608 SSITQDKNGMIWIS
+608 SSIAQDQNRHLWIS
-622 GNKGLTKFDSKKNLF
+622 GNKGLTKYDPYKNLF
-637 TNFNKDDG
+637 YNFNKDDG

-655 VFRDSELLYFGGLN
+655 VFTDNELLYFGGLN
-669 GVNYFNPDKI
+669 GLNYFNPDKI

-695 SNELARINQAESPLK
+695 SNELVTIGDLKSPLQ
-710 KSLATTN
+710 KSLSTTD
-717 KLTLN
+717 KLTLSHN
-722 HKQSFFSIEY
+722 QSFFSIEY
-732 IGVNYTRSENN
+732 VGVNYTRSKNN

-759 GSKTNATFTNVPAGN
+759 GSKTNATFTNVPAGD

-781 SNNDGLWNETPTK
+781 SNNDGLWNEIPTK
-794 LNIEILP
+794 LNIKILP
-801 AWWQTKIAW
+801 AWWQSNLAW
-810 IFYLFTLIILSVISY
+810 LIYLVTLMTISYISY
-825 KIVNTRIKEKRTLKF
+825 KVFIERIRERRILKF

-882 EDLHNLSKKTKS
+882 GDFSNLSLTTKN

-925 VNASKIDLI
+925 VNASKINLI

-944 EDEATKKNIILS
+944 EGEATEKNIILS
-956 VDFSEKPIIIW
+956 VDYSENPINVW

-980 LSNAFKVTPLDGMV
+980 LSNAFKVTPTNGMV
-994 SIFIKKSSDKINFE
+994 SIYINKSRNKINFP
-1008 LIDPKELFEC
+1008 LIDPEKLLES

-1026 GTGIKKENINKIFD
+1026 GSGIKKENINKIFD

-1068 LHKGKIEVSSKV
+1068 LHKGKIEVSSKL
-1080 NIGTQFKIYFP
+1080 NIGTQFKIQLP
-1091 SGNKHLESSIIS
+1091 NGNKHLEIKNKNITVKYNS
-1103 NKQTDKFISKNTQP
+1103 NDTLQTKLTAFENS
-1117 ILAPF
+1117 
-1122 VDVNNK
+1122 NNK
-1128 VNNKTLLIIDDN
+1128 SKDKTLLIIDDN
-1140 SELRSYLNNELSND
+1140 SELRSYLNNELDTN
-1154 YSILLAENG
+1154 YNILLAENG
-1163 QLGFNLANKHVPDI
+1163 KIGFELANKHIPDI
-1177 IITDVMMPI
+1177 IITDVMMPV
-1186 MDGIELCKMI
+1186 MDGIELCEII

-1215 EIDKIKGIDSG
+1215 EVDKIKGIDSG

-1273 EFILNVLGYIN
+1273 EFILNVLNYIN
-1284 NNISDN
+1284 KNISDN

-1319 ANEFIRNIRLEKS
+1319 ANEFIRNVRLEKS
-1332 KEFIENTEFSISEIC
+1332 KEILENSEFSISEIC

-1361 FKIQYGYL
+1361 FKLQYGVL

-1375 NKI
+1375 DKN

>member
-1 MKNISTYN
+1 MKNNLKYN
-9 IFLVLYIFLFSV
+9 IFLGIYISLINIIS
-21 CYSQAQNSY
+21 SQYQNNY
-30 EFLPLSD
+30 EFIPLSD
-37 EINQTTISTIIKD
+37 DINQTTISCIVKD

-66 YNSLDLKNYKKEAV
+66 YNSLDFKVYKKEAI
-80 NNQNSLNSS
+80 NNKSTLNSS
-89 FIHTLLKDKNNDIWA
+89 FVHSLLKDKNNNIWA
-104 GTQEGLNIYN
+104 GTQEGLNFYS
-114 RDLDYFKSV
+114 RDLDKFNSITF
-123 NFKKDGEKAK
+123 NDANQNIK
-133 FAVHAINELNDSILL
+133 FAVHAIEEFNDSTLL
-148 IGTHQFGLLKLNI
+148 VGTHQNGLLKLNK
-161 NNYNFKN
+161 NDYSFKRVN
-168 VDYKSSYPNT
+168 YKSNNSIS

-185 VKTYD
+185 VKTED
-190 GSYIVG
+190 EKFIVG
-196 TNHGLMSYDPYNNVL
+196 TNQGLMTFDPYNSTL
-211 QLAKFDSENKYET
+211 QLTKFDLNDKYET
-224 ITSSIE
+224 VESSIE
-230 SIIIDKNKTIW
+230 SILIDNNKTLW
-241 LGTSSKGLMKL
+241 LGTSSKGLIKITNTDDS
-252 YLKNNNYTIENLPI
+252 YKIQNLMI
-266 TEKRILSL
+266 TNKRVLSL
-274 SIKQNGNLLCGTEN
+274 SLKQDGNILCGTEN
-288 DGLFEIHQ
+288 DGLFEISN
-296 EEEEEE
+296 E
-302 KNKIVNH
+302 KNEIENY
-309 KFDKNAQNGIK
+309 KFDKNIQNGIK
-320 SNSIWSIY
+320 SNSIWSTY

-352 KFKLLK
+352 KFKSLR
-358 SITGYPN
+358 SISGYSN

-384 ISTTESGIDVY
+384 ISTTEGGIDVY
-395 NPKTR
+395 DKKTSR
-400 EFTNLINKT
+400 FTNLINNK
-409 NNIANGIDKL
+409 NNIANGLDKL
-419 ETTTIYKDSK
+419 ETTSIFKDSN

-444 KKNSTRF
+444 KKNSKRF
-451 KNIKKKN
+451 KNINN
-458 SDLKSDKIMSF
+458 SNSKLKSDKVMSF
-469 AEDSEG
+469 AEDSNG

-489 NTFNNKVK
+489 NTYNNKVT
-497 HHNSL
+497 HYDSSTFV
-502 EFIKH
+502 EY

-520 NKDNIWVG
+520 NKDNIWIG
-528 TRSGLYRINKND
+528 TRAGLYRINKNEED
-540 NFSIT
+540 SFSIT
-545 PFNNRFKSILGEN
+545 SFNERFKTILGEN
-558 NNSTIVYGLFEDN
+558 ISSTIVYSLFEDEL
-571 KYNIWIGSLDY
+571 KNIWIGSLDY
-582 GLFKYNYET
+582 GLFKYNYDT
-591 DKISWF
+591 DEINWF
-597 NSNNGLIHESI
+597 NNDNGFIHESI
-608 SSITQDKNGMIWIS
+608 SSIAQDQNGHLWIS
-622 GNKGLTKFDSKKNLF
+622 GNKGLTKYDPYKNLF
-637 TNFNKDDG
+637 YNFNKDDG
-645 LSSNKFNYNS
+645 LSSNRFNYNS
-655 VFRDSELLYFGGLN
+655 VFTDNELLYFGGLN
-669 GVNYFNPDKI
+669 GLNYFNPDKI

-695 SNELARINQAESPLK
+695 SNELVAIGDLKSPLQ
-710 KSLATTN
+710 KSLSTTD
-717 KLTLN
+717 KLTLSHN
-722 HKQSFFSIEY
+722 QSFFSIEY
-732 IGVNYTRSENN
+732 VGVNYTRSKNN

-759 GSKTNATFTNVPAGN
+759 GSKTNATFTNVPAGD

-781 SNNDGLWNETPTK
+781 SNNDGLWNEIPTK
-794 LNIEILP
+794 LNIKILP
-801 AWWQTKIAW
+801 AWWQSNLAW
-810 IFYLFTLIILSVISY
+810 LIYLLTIMTISYISY
-825 KIVNTRIKEKRTLKF
+825 KVFIERIRERRILKF

-882 EDLHNLSKKTKS
+882 GDFSNLPLTTKN

-925 VNASKIDLI
+925 VNASKINLI

-944 EDEATKKNIILS
+944 EGEATEKNIILS
-956 VDFSEKPIIIW
+956 VDYSENPINVW

-980 LSNAFKVTPLDGMV
+980 LSNAFKVTPTNGMV
-994 SIFIKKSSDKINFE
+994 SIYINKSSNKINFP
-1008 LIDPKELFEC
+1008 LIDPEKLLES

-1026 GTGIKKENINKIFD
+1026 GSGIKEENINKIFD

-1068 LHKGKIEVSSKV
+1068 LHKGKIEVSSKL
-1080 NIGTQFKIYFP
+1080 NIGTQFKIQLP
-1091 SGNKHLESSIIS
+1091 NGNKHLEIKNITVKYNS
-1103 NKQTDKFISKNTQP
+1103 NDNLQTKLTAFENS
-1117 ILAPF
+1117 
-1122 VDVNNK
+1122 NNK
-1128 VNNKTLLIIDDN
+1128 SKDKTLLIIDDN
-1140 SELRSYLNNELSND
+1140 SELRSYLNNELDTN
-1154 YSILLAENG
+1154 YNILLAENG
-1163 QLGFNLANKHVPDI
+1163 KIGFELANKHIPDI
-1177 IITDVMMPI
+1177 IITDVMMPV
-1186 MDGIELCKMI
+1186 MDGIELCEMI

-1215 EIDKIKGIDSG
+1215 EVDKIKGIDSG

-1273 EFILNVLGYIN
+1273 EFILNVLNYIN

-1319 ANEFIRNIRLEKS
+1319 ANEFIRNVRLEKS
-1332 KEFIENTEFSISEIC
+1332 KEILENSEFSISEIC

-1361 FKIQYGYL
+1361 FKIQYGVL

-1375 NKI
+1375 DKN

>member
-1 MKNISTYN
+1 MKNNLKYN
-9 IFLVLYIFLFSV
+9 IFLVIYISLISII
-21 CYSQAQNSY
+21 YSQYQNNY
-30 EFLPLSD
+30 EFITLSD
-37 EINQTTISTIIKD
+37 DINQTTISSIIKD

-66 YNSLDLKNYKKEAV
+66 YNSLDFKIYKKEAI
-80 NNQNSLNSS
+80 NNENSLNSS
-89 FIHTLLKDKNNDIWA
+89 FIHTLLKDKNNNIWA
-104 GTQEGLNIYN
+104 GTQEGLNVYN
-114 RDLDYFKSV
+114 RDKDKFRSV
-123 NFKKDGEKAK
+123 TFKKGDQNIK
-133 FAVHAINELNDSILL
+133 FAVHAVKEFNDSTLL
-148 IGTHQFGLLKLNI
+148 VGTHQNGLLKLNK
-161 NNYNFKN
+161 NNYKFTSVNYRSNKPI
-168 VDYKSSYPNT
+168 S

-185 VKTYD
+185 VKTED
-190 GSYIVG
+190 EKFIVG
-196 TNHGLMSYDPYNNVL
+196 TNHGLMTFDPYNNTL
-211 QLAKFDSENKYET
+211 QLTKLDLKDKYET
-224 ITSSIE
+224 IESSIE
-230 SIIIDKNKTIW
+230 SMLIDNNKTIW
-241 LGTSSKGLMKL
+241 LGTSSKGLIKI
-252 YLKNNNYTIENLPI
+252 NSVNDNYTISNLAI
-266 TEKRILSL
+266 TKKRVLSL
-274 SIKQNGNLLCGTEN
+274 SLKQDGNILCGTEN
-288 DGLFEIHQ
+288 DGLFEVNNK
-296 EEEEEE
+296 
-302 KNKIVNH
+302 KNEIENY
-309 KFDKNAQNGIK
+309 KFDKNIQDGIK
-320 SNSIWSIY
+320 SNSIWSTY
-328 TDEKNRIWLGYYNNG
+328 TDDKNRVWLGYYNNG

-352 KFKLLK
+352 KFKSLR
-358 SITGYPN
+358 SISGYSN
-365 SLSSSSVTGIIKD
+365 SLSSSSVTGVIKD
-378 DKDRLW
+378 DNDRLW

-395 NPKTR
+395 NTKTR
-400 EFTNLINKT
+400 EFTNLINKR
-409 NNIANGIDKL
+409 NKIANGLDKL
-419 ETTTIYKDSK
+419 ETTSIYKDSK

-444 KKNSTRF
+444 RKNSSRF
-451 KNIKKKN
+451 KNIKKAN
-458 SDLKSDKIMSF
+458 SKLKSDKVMSF
-469 AEDSEG
+469 AEDSSG

-489 NTFNNKVK
+489 NTYNNKVT
-497 HHNSL
+497 HYDSS
-502 EFIKH
+502 EFIEH

-528 TRSGLYRINKND
+528 TRAGLYRINKNED
-540 NFSIT
+540 DSFKIT
-545 PFNNRFKSILGEN
+545 PFNQRFKTILGEN
-558 NNSTIVYGLFEDN
+558 INSTIVYSLFEDELD
-571 KYNIWIGSLDY
+571 NIWIGSLDY
-582 GLFKYNYET
+582 GLFKYDYIN

-597 NSNNGLIHESI
+597 NNDNGFIHESI
-608 SSITQDKNGMIWIS
+608 SSITQDQNGHLWIS
-622 GNKGLTKFDSKKNLF
+622 GNKGLTKYDPYKNLF
-637 TNFNKDDG
+637 SNFNKDDG

-655 VFRDSELLYFGGLN
+655 VFRDNELLYFGGLN

-695 SNELARINQAESPLK
+695 SNELVSIDDLKSPLK
-710 KSLATTN
+710 KPLSTTD
-717 KLTLN
+717 KLTLS

-732 IGVNYTRSENN
+732 VGVNYTRSENN

-759 GSKTNATFTNVPAGN
+759 GSKTNATFTNVPAGD
-774 YIFQVKA
+774 YVFQVKA
-781 SNNDGLWNETPTK
+781 SNNDGLWNEIPTK
-794 LNIEILP
+794 INIEILP
-801 AWWQTKIAW
+801 AWWESNLAW
-810 IFYLFTLIILSVISY
+810 LIYLLTLMSISYISY
-825 KIVNTRIKEKRTLKF
+825 KIFIERIRERRVLKF

-871 LILNPLNDIIK
+871 LILNPLNDIING
-882 EDLHNLSKKTKS
+882 DFSNLSLTTKN

-925 VNASKIDLI
+925 VNASKINLI
-934 PFIEEVSSHF
+934 SFIEEVSSHF
-944 EDEATKKNIILS
+944 ENEASEKNIILS
-956 VDFSEKPIIIW
+956 VDYSEKPINVW

-980 LSNAFKVTPLDGMV
+980 LSNAFKVTPTNGMV
-994 SIFIKKSSDKINFE
+994 SIYINNNCNKINFP
-1008 LIDPKELFEC
+1008 LIGAENLLES

-1026 GTGIKKENINKIFD
+1026 GAGIKKENINKIFD

-1068 LHKGKIEVSSKV
+1068 LHKGKIEVSSKL
-1080 NIGTQFKIYFP
+1080 NIGTQFKIQLP
-1091 SGNKHLESSIIS
+1091 SGNKHLEIR
-1103 NKQTDKFISKNTQP
+1103 
-1117 ILAPF
+1117 
-1122 VDVNNK
+1122 NNK
-1128 VNNKTLLIIDDN
+1128 ETVQYNSNDILQTKLTAFESSNNKTKDKTLLIIDDN
-1140 SELRSYLNNELSND
+1140 SELRSYLNNELNISYN
-1154 YSILLAENG
+1154 ILLAENG
-1163 QLGFNLANKHVPDI
+1163 KIGFELANKHIPDI
-1177 IITDVMMPI
+1177 IITDVMMPV

-1273 EFILNVLGYIN
+1273 EFILNVLNYIN
-1284 NNISDN
+1284 KNISDN

-1319 ANEFIRNIRLEKS
+1319 ANEFIRNVRLEKS
-1332 KEFIENTEFSISEIC
+1332 KEILENSEFSISEIC

-1361 FKIQYGYL
+1361 FKLQYGVL

-1375 NKI
+1375 DKN